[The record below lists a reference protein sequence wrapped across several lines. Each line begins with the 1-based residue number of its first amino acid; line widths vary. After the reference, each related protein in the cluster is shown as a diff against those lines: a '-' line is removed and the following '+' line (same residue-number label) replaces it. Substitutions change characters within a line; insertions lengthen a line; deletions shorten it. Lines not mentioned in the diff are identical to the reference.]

1 MPATKKDR
9 YMETFLPIVIIFIF
23 VLAILGIIAGVSNDA
38 TNFMS
43 AAVGTKS
50 ASYRTV
56 TIIAALGIIIGSLMS
71 NGMMEIARNGVFS
84 PQHFYANEIVY
95 IYLAVM
101 IANLILLDVFNS
113 LGLPTSTSVSLVFEL
128 LGATVAIAMIKTHN
142 GIVDVGLS
150 ELINTDK
157 ALTMVVGIFLSVAI
171 AFIFGIIVQY
181 ITRLI
186 FSFNYLK
193 NLKWKIGIFSGLATT
208 ALIYFMLIK
217 GMKGAAFI
225 TEEMHYWINTHTWQ
239 LLGICFVFFTIL
251 MQILYF
257 LKINVLK
264 VVVLI
269 GTFAL
274 AMAFAGNDLVNF
286 IGVPLA
292 GLDTY
297 LDVRSSRV
305 PMDSLTMGSLNT
317 MSAANTIYLVLAGLI
332 MAVTLLTSKK
342 AKIVL
347 QTSLDLSKQ
356 NGGNESFGSSAIARA
371 LVRFTNNMVTAIDNI
386 LPIKVKSW
394 IERRFDNREMIL
406 EENASFDL
414 IRGSVSIVLASMLI
428 ALGTS
433 LKLPLSTTYVTFMVT
448 MGASLADRAWS
459 RESAVYRVTG
469 MFAVIGGWFI
479 TAIVAFIICFVI
491 AILFYYGG
499 VIAMLVMIT
508 LAVLII
514 IKNRAKTNKNNEIDD
529 LFDKALNSNDQ
540 DVIYESFV
548 QHNRDSISTMLD
560 LSKEI
565 YNNVVDAFVKEDIRT
580 LRKASNDCRLAKDKM
595 KQLKRKE
602 IMIMRRLDDKMINKN
617 TWFHLSYNCIEQ
629 ILYALRR
636 ICDPCK
642 EYVDNS
648 FTPLDKKYLP
658 EVESLKEK
666 VFWAMETANVTI
678 ASSEYGDVDTVMDMI
693 RVREEDVIAMSHGQ
707 MNRIQHDKDNIDLAL
722 LYLNIMQESSE
733 LVTEM
738 RHLLRSEAK
747 MNE

>member
-1 MPATKKDR
+1 
-9 YMETFLPIVIIFIF
+9 METFLPIVIAFIF
-23 VLAILGIIAGVSNDA
+23 VLAVLGIVAGVSNDA

-50 ASYRTV
+50 ATYRTV
-56 TIIAALGIIIGSLMS
+56 TIIASLGIIFGSLMS
-71 NGMMEIARNGVFS
+71 NGMMEIARNGVLS
-84 PQHFYANEIVY
+84 PQYFFANEIIY

-128 LGATVAIAMIKTHN
+128 LGATVAIAMIKMRS
-142 GIVDVGLS
+142 GVLDGVGLS

-157 ALTMVVGIFLSVAI
+157 ALTMIVGIFLSVAI

-186 FSFNYLK
+186 FSFNFEK
-193 NLKWKIGIFSGLATT
+193 NLKWKIGIFSGIATT

-217 GMKGAAFI
+217 GMKGAAFMTAEI
-225 TEEMHYWINTHTWQ
+225 KDWIDAHTLM
-239 LLGICFVFFTIL
+239 LLGASFVFFTVL
-251 MQILYF
+251 MQILF
-257 LKINVLK
+257 FCKVNVLK
-264 VVVLI
+264 LVVLI

-297 LDVRSSRV
+297 IDVRHSGV
-305 PMDSLTMGSLNT
+305 PMDALSMNSLNT
-317 MSAANTIYLVLAGLI
+317 MSAANTIYIILAGLVMVI
-332 MAVTLLTSKK
+332 TLLTSKK

-371 LVRFTNNMVTAIDNI
+371 LVRFTNNMVNVVDNI
-386 LPIKVKSW
+386 LPAKVKVW
-394 IERRFDNREMIL
+394 IEKRFDNREMIL

-448 MGASLADRAWS
+448 MGASLSDRAWS

-469 MFAVIGGWFI
+469 MFSVIGGWFI
-479 TAIVAFIICFVI
+479 TAIVAFIICFLI
-491 AILFYYGG
+491 ALLFYFGG
-499 VIAMLVMIT
+499 VIAMLAMIA
-508 LAVLII
+508 LAVYII
-514 IKNRAKTNKNNEIDD
+514 IKNRARANKTEDNDE
-529 LFDKALNSNDQ
+529 LFEKALNATEQ
-540 DVIYESFV
+540 EAIYESFV
-548 QHNRDSISTMLD
+548 QHNRESMNKMLNM
-560 LSKEI
+560 SKEI
-565 YNNVVDAFVKEDIRT
+565 YTNIVDAFVKEDIKT
-580 LRKASNDCRLAKDKM
+580 LRKASNDCRDAKQIM

-602 IMIMRRLDDKMINKN
+602 IMIMRRLDDKMNKN
-617 TWFHLSYNCIEQ
+617 TWFHLSYNSIEQ
-629 ILYALRR
+629 ILYSLRR
-636 ICDPCK
+636 VCDPCK

-658 EVESLKEK
+658 EVENLKEK
-666 VFWAMETANVTI
+666 VFWAIDAAGITI
-678 ASSEYGDVDTVMDMI
+678 YSSEYKDVDAVMERI
-693 RVREEDVIAMSHGQ
+693 KVREDEAVEMSREQ
-707 MNRIQHDKDNIDLAL
+707 MNRIQNSKENIDLAL
-722 LYLNIMQESSE
+722 LYLNIIQESSAII
-733 LVTEM
+733 TEM
-738 RHLLRSEAK
+738 RHILRNEAK

>member
-1 MPATKKDR
+1 
-9 YMETFLPIVIIFIF
+9 METFLPIVIAFIF
-23 VLAILGIIAGVSNDA
+23 VLAVLGIVAGVSNDA

-56 TIIAALGIIIGSLMS
+56 TIIASLGIIFGSLMS

-84 PQHFYANEIVY
+84 PQYFFANEIVY

-101 IANLILLDVFNS
+101 IANLILLDVFNT

-128 LGATVAIAMIKTHN
+128 LGATVAIAMIKMRSGVLD
-142 GIVDVGLS
+142 GIGLS

-157 ALTMVVGIFLSVAI
+157 ALTMIVGIFLSVAI
-171 AFIFGIIVQY
+171 AFIFGMIVQY

-186 FSFNYLK
+186 FSFNFEK
-193 NLKWKIGIFSGLATT
+193 NLKWKIGIFSGIATT

-225 TEEMHYWINTHTWQ
+225 TADMHAWIDAHTWQ
-239 LLGICFVFFTIL
+239 LLGASFIFFTIL
-251 MQILYF
+251 MQILFF
-257 LKINVLK
+257 LKVNVLK
-264 VVVLI
+264 LVVLI

-297 LDVRSSRV
+297 IDVKNSGV
-305 PMDSLTMGSLNT
+305 PMDALSMNSLNT
-317 MSAANTIYLVLAGLI
+317 MSAANTVYIILAGLV
-332 MAVTLLTSKK
+332 MVVTLLTSKK

-371 LVRFTNNMVTAIDNI
+371 LVRFTNNMVNAIDSI
-386 LPIKVKSW
+386 LPAKVKVW
-394 IERRFDNREMIL
+394 IEKRFDNREMIL
-406 EENASFDL
+406 EENAAFDL

-448 MGASLADRAWS
+448 MGASLSDRAWS

-469 MFAVIGGWFI
+469 MFSVIGGWFI
-479 TAIVAFIICFVI
+479 TAIVAFLICFLI
-491 AILFYYGG
+491 ALLFYYGG
-499 VIAMLVMIT
+499 VVAMVAMIA
-508 LAVLII
+508 LAVYII
-514 IKNRAKTNKNNEIDD
+514 IKNRAKANKTEENDD
-529 LFDKALNSNDQ
+529 LFEKALNSNEQ
-540 DVIYESFV
+540 EVIYESFI
-548 QHNRDSISTMLD
+548 QHNRESMNKMLN
-560 LSKEI
+560 LSKDI
-565 YNNVVDAFVKEDIRT
+565 YTNIVDAFVKEDIKT
-580 LRKASNDCRLAKDKM
+580 LKKASNDCRDAKQIM

-602 IMIMRRLDDKMINKN
+602 IMIMRRLDDKMNKN
-617 TWFHLSYNCIEQ
+617 TWFHLSYNSIEQ
-629 ILYALRR
+629 ILYSLRR

-666 VFWAMETANVTI
+666 VLWSIDAADITIYTSEYKDVDAIMERVKLREENVT
-678 ASSEYGDVDTVMDMI
+678 E
-693 RVREEDVIAMSHGQ
+693 MSHEQ
-707 MNRIQHDKDNIDLAL
+707 MNRIQYNKENIDLAL
-722 LYLNIMQESSE
+722 LYLNIIQESSTII
-733 LVTEM
+733 TEM
-738 RHLLRSEAK
+738 RHILRNEAK

>member
-1 MPATKKDR
+1 
-9 YMETFLPIVIIFIF
+9 METFLPVVIAFIF
-23 VLAILGIIAGVSNDA
+23 VLAILGIVAGVSNDA

-50 ASYRTV
+50 ASYRAV

-71 NGMMEIARNGVFS
+71 NGMMEIARNGVFT
-84 PQHFYANEIVY
+84 PQYFYANEIIY

-128 LGATVAIAMIKTHN
+128 LGATVAIAMIKMHN
-142 GIVDVGLS
+142 GTADAGLT

-193 NLKWKIGIFSGLATT
+193 NLKWKIGIFSGIATT

-225 TEEMHYWINTHTWQ
+225 TADMHAWIDSHTWM

-257 LKINVLK
+257 LKVNVLK
-264 VVVLI
+264 LVVLI

-297 LDVRSSRV
+297 LEVRHSEL
-305 PMDSLTMGSLNT
+305 PIYSLTMGSLNT
-317 MSAANTIYLVLAGLI
+317 MSAANTIYLVAAGLI

-371 LVRFTNNMVTAIDNI
+371 LVRFTNNMVTAVDNI
-386 LPIKVKSW
+386 LPAKVKAW

-479 TAIVAFIICFVI
+479 TAIVAFIICFAI

-499 VIAMLVMIT
+499 VIAMILMIA
-508 LAVLII
+508 LAVVII
-514 IKNRAKTNKNNEIDD
+514 IKNRAKTNKNNETDD
-529 LFDKALNSNDQ
+529 LFDKALNTSDQ
-540 DVIYESFV
+540 EVIYETLI
-548 QHNRDSISTMLD
+548 QHNKESISEL
-560 LSKEI
+560 LNISKDI
-565 YNNVVDAFVKEDIRT
+565 YNGVVNAFMKEDIKT

-602 IMIMRRLDDKMINKN
+602 IIIMRRLDDKMINKN

-658 EVESLKEK
+658 EVENLKDKVLWSLS
-666 VFWAMETANVTI
+666 AADNTI
-678 ASSEYGDVDTVMDMI
+678 LNSDYKDVDYIMEQITE
-693 RVREEDVIAMSHGQ
+693 RESAVIEMSHEQ
-707 MNRIQHDKDNIDLAL
+707 MNRIQHDRDNIDLAL
-722 LYLNIMQESSE
+722 LYLNIIQESSE

>member
-1 MPATKKDR
+1 
-9 YMETFLPIVIIFIF
+9 METFLPIVIAFIFI
-23 VLAILGIIAGVSNDA
+23 LAILGVVAGVSNDA

-50 ASYRTV
+50 ASYRVV
-56 TIIAALGIIIGSLMS
+56 TIIAAFGIIIGSLMS

-84 PQHFYANEIVY
+84 PQYFFANEIIY

-101 IANLILLDVFNS
+101 IANLILLDIFNT

-128 LGATVAIAMIKTHN
+128 LGATVAIAMIKMHN
-142 GIVDVGLS
+142 GDINVGLS

-157 ALTMVVGIFLSVAI
+157 ALTMIVGIFLSVAI

-186 FSFNYLK
+186 FSFNYEK

-208 ALIYFMLIK
+208 ALVYFMLIK

-225 TEEMHYWINTHTWQ
+225 TDEIHAWIDANTWP
-239 LLGICFVFFTIL
+239 LLGICFVFFSVL
-251 MQILYF
+251 MQILF
-257 LKINVLK
+257 LLKVNVLK
-264 VVVLI
+264 LVVLI

-297 LDVRSSRV
+297 LDVRNSGV
-305 PMDSLTMGSLNT
+305 PIDALAMGSLNT
-317 MSAANTIYLVLAGLI
+317 MSAANTVYIILAGLV

-356 NGGNESFGSSAIARA
+356 NGGNESFGSSALARS
-371 LVRFTNNMVTAIDNI
+371 LVRFTNSMVNAVDSI
-386 LPIKVKSW
+386 LPAKVKVW
-394 IERRFDNREMIL
+394 IEKRFDNREMIL
-406 EENASFDL
+406 EENAAFDL
-414 IRGSVSIVLASMLI
+414 IRGLVSIVLASMLI

-448 MGASLADRAWS
+448 MGASLSDRAWS

-469 MFAVIGGWFI
+469 MFSVIGGWFI
-479 TAIVAFIICFVI
+479 TAIVAFLICFVI
-491 AILFYYGG
+491 ALFFYYGG
-499 VIAMLVMIT
+499 VVAMLAMIA
-508 LAVLII
+508 LAIFII
-514 IKNRAKTNKNNEIDD
+514 IKNRAKTNKTDD
-529 LFDKALNSNDQ
+529 KDDVFDKAMSTNEQ
-540 DVIYESFV
+540 EVIYKSLI
-548 QHNRDSISTMLD
+548 QHNRESINEL
-560 LSKEI
+560 LNVAKNI
-565 YNNVVDAFVKEDIRT
+565 YVGVVDAFVKEDIKT
-580 LRKASNDCRLAKDKM
+580 LRKASNDCRLAKEKM

-602 IMIMRRLDDKMINKN
+602 IMIMRRLDDKMMDKN

-629 ILYALRR
+629 ILYSLRR

-658 EVESLKEK
+658 EVENLKEK
-666 VFWAMETANVTI
+666 VVWSVEAADITVY
-678 ASSEYGDVDTVMDMI
+678 SSEYKDIDAVMERVKI
-693 RVREEDVIAMSHGQ
+693 REDELVEMTHGQ

-722 LYLNIMQESSE
+722 LYLNIIQESSE
-733 LVTEM
+733 IVTEM

-747 MNE
+747 LNE

>member
-1 MPATKKDR
+1 
-9 YMETFLPIVIIFIF
+9 METFLPVVIAFIF
-23 VLAILGIIAGVSNDA
+23 VLAILGIVAGVSNDA

-50 ASYRTV
+50 ASYRAV

-71 NGMMEIARNGVFS
+71 NGMMEIARNGVFT
-84 PQHFYANEIVY
+84 PQYFYANEIIY

-128 LGATVAIAMIKTHN
+128 LGATVAIAMIKMHN
-142 GIVDVGLS
+142 GTADAGLT

-193 NLKWKIGIFSGLATT
+193 NLKWKIGIFSGIATT

-225 TEEMHYWINTHTWQ
+225 TADMHAWIDSHTWM
-239 LLGICFVFFTIL
+239 LLGISFVFFTIL

-257 LKINVLK
+257 LKVNVLK
-264 VVVLI
+264 LVVLI

-297 LDVRSSRV
+297 LEVRHSEL
-305 PMDSLTMGSLNT
+305 PIYSLTMGSLNT
-317 MSAANTIYLVLAGLI
+317 MSAANTIYLVAAGLI

-371 LVRFTNNMVTAIDNI
+371 LVRFTNNMVTAVDNI
-386 LPIKVKSW
+386 LPAKVKAW

-479 TAIVAFIICFVI
+479 TAIVAFIICFAI

-499 VIAMLVMIT
+499 VIAMILMIA
-508 LAVLII
+508 LAVVII
-514 IKNRAKTNKNNEIDD
+514 IKNRAKTNKNNETDD
-529 LFDKALNSNDQ
+529 LFDKALNTSDQ
-540 DVIYESFV
+540 EVIYETLI
-548 QHNRDSISTMLD
+548 QHNKESISEL
-560 LSKEI
+560 LNISKDI
-565 YNNVVDAFVKEDIRT
+565 YNGVVNAFMKEDIKT

-602 IMIMRRLDDKMINKN
+602 IIIMRRLDDKMINKN

-658 EVESLKEK
+658 EVENLKDKVLWSLS
-666 VFWAMETANVTI
+666 AADNTI
-678 ASSEYGDVDTVMDMI
+678 LNSDYKDVDYIMEQITE
-693 RVREEDVIAMSHGQ
+693 RESAVIEMSHEQ
-707 MNRIQHDKDNIDLAL
+707 MNRIQHDRDNIDLAL
-722 LYLNIMQESSE
+722 LYLNIIQESSE

-747 MNE
+747 MNESKK

>member
-1 MPATKKDR
+1 
-9 YMETFLPIVIIFIF
+9 METFLPVVIAFIF
-23 VLAILGIIAGVSNDA
+23 VLAILGIVAGVSNDA

-50 ASYRTV
+50 ASYRAV
-56 TIIAALGIIIGSLMS
+56 TIIASFGIIFGSLMS

-84 PQHFYANEIVY
+84 PQYFFANEIIY

-101 IANLILLDVFNS
+101 IANLILLDVFNT

-128 LGATVAIAMIKTHN
+128 LGATVAISMIKMHSGTM
-142 GIVDVGLS
+142 DAGLS

-157 ALTMVVGIFLSVAI
+157 ALTMIVGIFLSVAI

-186 FSFNYLK
+186 FSFNFEK
-193 NLKWKIGIFSGLATT
+193 NLKWKIGIFSGIATT

-217 GMKGAAFI
+217 GMKSAAFMTDEI
-225 TEEMHYWINTHTWQ
+225 MAWIDANTWM
-239 LLGICFVFFTIL
+239 LLGASFVFFTIL
-251 MQILYF
+251 MQVLFF
-257 LKINVLK
+257 LKVNVLK
-264 VVVLI
+264 LVVLI

-297 LDVRSSRV
+297 LDVRSSGV
-305 PMDSLTMGSLNT
+305 PMDALSMDSLNT
-317 MSAANTIYLVLAGLI
+317 MSVTNTIYIIISGLI
-332 MAVTLLTSKK
+332 MVVTLLTSKK

-356 NGGNESFGSSAIARA
+356 NGGNESFGSSAIARSM
-371 LVRFTNNMVTAIDNI
+371 VRFVNNMVTTIDNI
-386 LPIKVKSW
+386 LPVKVKTW
-394 IERRFDNREMIL
+394 IERRFDSREMIL
-406 EENASFDL
+406 EENACFDL
-414 IRGSVSIVLASMLI
+414 IRGAVSIVLASMLI

-469 MFAVIGGWFI
+469 MFSVIGGWFI
-479 TAIVAFIICFVI
+479 TAIVAFLICFVI
-491 AILFYYGG
+491 ALLFYYGG
-499 VIAMLVMIT
+499 VVAMLAMIA
-508 LAVLII
+508 LAVYII
-514 IKNRAKTNKNNEIDD
+514 IKNRAKSHKNVEVDN
-529 LFDKALNSNDQ
+529 LFEKALNTTDQ
-540 DVIYESFV
+540 ELIYESLI
-548 QHNRDSISTMLD
+548 QHNRESISEL
-560 LSKEI
+560 LNISKDI
-565 YNNVVDAFVKEDIRT
+565 YTGVVDAFVKEDIKT

-629 ILYALRR
+629 ILYSLRR

-658 EVESLKEK
+658 EVECLKDKVMWSLN
-666 VFWAMETANVTI
+666 TADNTI
-678 ASSEYGDVDTVMDMI
+678 LNSDYKDVDVIMEQITS
-693 RVREEDVIAMSHGQ
+693 RESDVIEMTHEQ
-707 MNRIQHDKDNIDLAL
+707 MNRIQHDKDNIDLGL
-722 LYLNIMQESSE
+722 LYLNIIQESSE
-733 LVTEM
+733 IVTEM
-738 RHLLRSEAK
+738 RHILRSEAK

>member
-1 MPATKKDR
+1 
-9 YMETFLPIVIIFIF
+9 METFLPVVIAFIF
-23 VLAILGIIAGVSNDA
+23 VLAILGIVAGVSNDA

-50 ASYRTV
+50 ASYRAV
-56 TIIAALGIIIGSLMS
+56 TIIAALGIVIGSFMS

-84 PQHFYANEIVY
+84 PQYFFANEIIY

-128 LGATVAIAMIKTHN
+128 LGATVAIAMIKMHDGTA
-142 GIVDVGLS
+142 GVTLA

-193 NLKWKIGIFSGLATT
+193 NLKWKIGIFSGIATT

-225 TEEMHYWINTHTWQ
+225 TADMHAWIDSHTWM
-239 LLGICFVFFTIL
+239 LLGISFVFFTVL

-257 LKINVLK
+257 LKVNVLK
-264 VVVLI
+264 LVVLI

-292 GLDTY
+292 GLDTF
-297 LDVRSSRV
+297 LDVRHSNV
-305 PMDSLTMGSLNT
+305 PMESLSMGSLNT
-317 MSAANTIYLVLAGLI
+317 MSAANTIYLVAAGLI

-371 LVRFTNNMVTAIDNI
+371 LVRFTNNMVTSIDNI
-386 LPIKVKSW
+386 LPAKVKVW

-469 MFAVIGGWFI
+469 MFSVIGGWFI
-479 TAIVAFIICFVI
+479 TAIVAFLICFVI
-491 AILFYYGG
+491 ALLFYYGG
-499 VIAMLVMIT
+499 IVAMIVMIA
-508 LAVLII
+508 LAVVII
-514 IKNRAKTNKNNEIDD
+514 IKNRAKTNKNNDTDD
-529 LFDKALNSNDQ
+529 LFEQALNTSDQ
-540 DVIYESFV
+540 EVIYETLI
-548 QHNRDSISTMLD
+548 QHNKESISEL
-560 LSKEI
+560 LNISKDI
-565 YNNVVDAFVKEDIRT
+565 YNDVVNAFMKEDIKT

-602 IMIMRRLDDKMINKN
+602 IIIMRRLDDKMINKN

-658 EVESLKEK
+658 EVEILKDNVLWSLSAADNTILNSDYKDVEYI
-666 VFWAMETANVTI
+666 MEQITA
-678 ASSEYGDVDTVMDMI
+678 
-693 RVREEDVIAMSHGQ
+693 RESAVIEMSHEQ
-707 MNRIQHDKDNIDLAL
+707 MNRIQHDRDNIDLAL
-722 LYLNIMQESSE
+722 LYLNIIQESSE

>member
-1 MPATKKDR
+1 
-9 YMETFLPIVIIFIF
+9 METFLPIVIAFIF
-23 VLAILGIIAGVSNDA
+23 VLAVLGSVAGVSNDA

-50 ASYRTV
+50 ATYRTV
-56 TIIAALGIIIGSLMS
+56 TIIASFGIIFGSLMS

-84 PQHFYANEIVY
+84 PQYFFANEIIY

-128 LGATVAIAMIKTHN
+128 LGATVAIAMIKMRS
-142 GIVDVGLS
+142 GVLDGVGLS

-157 ALTMVVGIFLSVAI
+157 ALTMIVGIFLSVAI

-186 FSFNYLK
+186 FSFNFEK
-193 NLKWKIGIFSGLATT
+193 NLKWKIGIFSGIATT

-217 GMKGAAFI
+217 GMKGAAFMTAEI
-225 TEEMHYWINTHTWQ
+225 KDWIDAHTLM
-239 LLGICFVFFTIL
+239 LLGASFVFFTVL
-251 MQILYF
+251 MQILF
-257 LKINVLK
+257 FCKVNVLK
-264 VVVLI
+264 LVVLI

-297 LDVRSSRV
+297 IDVRHSGV
-305 PMDSLTMGSLNT
+305 PMDALSMNSLNT
-317 MSAANTIYLVLAGLI
+317 MSAANTIYIILAGLVMVI
-332 MAVTLLTSKK
+332 TLLTSKK

-371 LVRFTNNMVTAIDNI
+371 LVRFTNNMVNVVDNI
-386 LPIKVKSW
+386 LPAKVKVW
-394 IERRFDNREMIL
+394 IEKRFDNREMIL

-448 MGASLADRAWS
+448 MGASLSDRAWS

-469 MFAVIGGWFI
+469 MFSVIGGWFI
-479 TAIVAFIICFVI
+479 TAIVAFLICFLI
-491 AILFYYGG
+491 ALLFYFGG
-499 VIAMLVMIT
+499 VIAMLAMIA
-508 LAVLII
+508 LAVYII
-514 IKNRAKTNKNNEIDD
+514 IKNRARANKTEDNDE
-529 LFDKALNSNDQ
+529 LFEKALNATEQ
-540 DVIYESFV
+540 EAIYESFV
-548 QHNRDSISTMLD
+548 QHNRESMNKMLNM
-560 LSKEI
+560 SKEI
-565 YNNVVDAFVKEDIRT
+565 YTNIVDAFVKEDIKT
-580 LRKASNDCRLAKDKM
+580 LRKASNDCRDAKQIM

-602 IMIMRRLDDKMINKN
+602 IMIMRRLDDKMNKN
-617 TWFHLSYNCIEQ
+617 TWFHLSYNSIEQ
-629 ILYALRR
+629 ILYSLRR
-636 ICDPCK
+636 VCDPCK

-658 EVESLKEK
+658 EVENLKEK
-666 VFWAMETANVTI
+666 VFWAIDAAGITI
-678 ASSEYGDVDTVMDMI
+678 YSSEYKDVDAVMERI
-693 RVREEDVIAMSHGQ
+693 KVREDEAVEMSREQ
-707 MNRIQHDKDNIDLAL
+707 MNRIQNSKENIDLAL
-722 LYLNIMQESSE
+722 LYLNIIQESSAII
-733 LVTEM
+733 TEM
-738 RHLLRSEAK
+738 RHILRNEAK

>member
-1 MPATKKDR
+1 
-9 YMETFLPIVIIFIF
+9 METFLPIVILFIF
-23 VLAILGIIAGVSNDA
+23 VLAILGIVAGVSNDA

-50 ASYRTV
+50 ASYRAV
-56 TIIAALGIIIGSLMS
+56 TIIASFGIIFGSLMS
-71 NGMMEIARNGVFS
+71 NGMMEIARNGVLS
-84 PQHFYANEIVY
+84 PQYFFANEIIY

-101 IANLILLDVFNS
+101 IANLILLDVFNT

-128 LGATVAIAMIKTHN
+128 LGATVAIAMIKMRN
-142 GIVDVGLS
+142 GALDGVGLS

-157 ALTMVVGIFLSVAI
+157 ALTMIVGIFLSVAI
-171 AFIFGIIVQY
+171 AFIFGMIVQY
-181 ITRLI
+181 IARLI
-186 FSFNYLK
+186 FSFNFEK
-193 NLKWKIGIFSGLATT
+193 NLKWKIGIFSGIATT

-225 TEEMHYWINTHTWQ
+225 TEDIHAWIDAHTWQ
-239 LLGICFVFFTIL
+239 LLGASFVFFTIL
-251 MQILYF
+251 MQILFF
-257 LKINVLK
+257 LKVNVLK
-264 VVVLI
+264 LVVLI

-297 LDVRSSRV
+297 IDVKNSGV
-305 PMDSLTMGSLNT
+305 AMDALSMGSLNT
-317 MSAANTIYLVLAGLI
+317 MSAANTIYIILAGFV
-332 MAVTLLTSKK
+332 MVVTLLTSKK

-371 LVRFTNNMVTAIDNI
+371 LVRFSNNMVNAIDSI
-386 LPIKVKSW
+386 LPAKVKVW
-394 IERRFDNREMIL
+394 IEKRFDNREMIL
-406 EENASFDL
+406 EENAAFDL

-448 MGASLADRAWS
+448 MGASLSDRAWS

-469 MFAVIGGWFI
+469 MFSVIGGWFI
-479 TAIVAFIICFVI
+479 TAIVAFLICFVI
-491 AILFYYGG
+491 ALLFYFGG
-499 VIAMLVMIT
+499 VVAMLLMIA
-508 LAVLII
+508 LAVYII
-514 IKNRAKTNKNNEIDD
+514 IKNRAKANKTEENDD
-529 LFDKALNSNDQ
+529 LFEKALQSNEQ
-540 DVIYESFV
+540 EVIYESFI
-548 QHNRDSISTMLD
+548 QHNRESMNKMLN
-560 LSKEI
+560 LSKDI
-565 YNNVVDAFVKEDIRT
+565 YTNIVDAFVKEDIKT
-580 LRKASNDCRLAKDKM
+580 LKKASNDCRDAKQIM

-602 IMIMRRLDDKMINKN
+602 IMIMRRLDDKMNKN

-629 ILYALRR
+629 ILYSLRR

-666 VFWAMETANVTI
+666 VFWSVDAADITI
-678 ASSEYGDVDTVMDMI
+678 YTSEYKDVDAIMERI
-693 RVREEDVIAMSHGQ
+693 RLREESVTEMSHEQ
-707 MNRIQHDKDNIDLAL
+707 MNRIQNNKENIDLAL
-722 LYLNIMQESSE
+722 LYLNIIQESSAII
-733 LVTEM
+733 TEM
-738 RHLLRSEAK
+738 RHVLRSEAK
-747 MNE
+747 LNE

>member
-1 MPATKKDR
+1 
-9 YMETFLPIVIIFIF
+9 METFLPVVIAFIF
-23 VLAILGIIAGVSNDA
+23 VLAILGIVAGVSNDA

-50 ASYRTV
+50 ASYRAV
-56 TIIAALGIIIGSLMS
+56 TIIAALGIVIGSFMS

-84 PQHFYANEIVY
+84 PQYFFANEIVY

-128 LGATVAIAMIKTHN
+128 LGATVAIAMIKMHDGTA
-142 GIVDVGLS
+142 GVTLA

-193 NLKWKIGIFSGLATT
+193 NLKWKIGIFSGIATT

-225 TEEMHYWINTHTWQ
+225 TADMHAWIDAHTWM
-239 LLGICFVFFTIL
+239 LLGISFVFFTVL

-257 LKINVLK
+257 LKVNVLK
-264 VVVLI
+264 LVVLI

-297 LDVRSSRV
+297 LDVRHSNV
-305 PMDSLTMGSLNT
+305 PMESLSMGSLNT
-317 MSAANTIYLVLAGLI
+317 MSAANTIYLVAAGLI

-371 LVRFTNNMVTAIDNI
+371 LVRFTNNMVTAVDNI
-386 LPIKVKSW
+386 LPAKVKAW

-479 TAIVAFIICFVI
+479 TAIVAFIICFAI

-499 VIAMLVMIT
+499 VIAMIVMIA
-508 LAVLII
+508 LAVVII
-514 IKNRAKTNKNNEIDD
+514 IKNRAKTNKNNETDD
-529 LFDKALNSNDQ
+529 LFDKALNTSDQ
-540 DVIYESFV
+540 EVIYETLI
-548 QHNRDSISTMLD
+548 QHNKESISEL
-560 LSKEI
+560 LNISKDI
-565 YNNVVDAFVKEDIRT
+565 YNGVVNAFMKEDIKT

-602 IMIMRRLDDKMINKN
+602 IIIMRRLDDKMINKN

-658 EVESLKEK
+658 EVENLKDKVLWSLSAADNTILNSDYKDVEYI
-666 VFWAMETANVTI
+666 MEQITA
-678 ASSEYGDVDTVMDMI
+678 
-693 RVREEDVIAMSHGQ
+693 RESAVIEMSHEQ
-707 MNRIQHDKDNIDLAL
+707 MNRIQHDRDNIDLAL
-722 LYLNIMQESSE
+722 LYLNIIQESSE

>member
-1 MPATKKDR
+1 
-9 YMETFLPIVIIFIF
+9 METFLPIVIAFIF
-23 VLAILGIIAGVSNDA
+23 VLAVLGIVAGVSNDA

-56 TIIAALGIIIGSLMS
+56 TIIASLGIIFGSLMS

-84 PQHFYANEIVY
+84 PQYFFANEIVY

-101 IANLILLDVFNS
+101 IANLILLDVFNT

-128 LGATVAIAMIKTHN
+128 LGATVAIAMIKMRSGVLD
-142 GIVDVGLS
+142 GIGLS

-157 ALTMVVGIFLSVAI
+157 ALTMIVGIFLSVAI
-171 AFIFGIIVQY
+171 AFIFGMIVQY

-186 FSFNYLK
+186 FSFNFEK
-193 NLKWKIGIFSGLATT
+193 NLKWKIGIFSGIATT

-217 GMKGAAFI
+217 GMKGAAFMTADI
-225 TEEMHYWINTHTWQ
+225 KNWIDTHTLQ
-239 LLGICFVFFTIL
+239 LLGASFVFFTVL

-257 LKINVLK
+257 CKVNVLK
-264 VVVLI
+264 LVVLI

-297 LDVRSSRV
+297 IDVKNSGV
-305 PMDSLTMGSLNT
+305 PMDALSMNSLNT
-317 MSAANTIYLVLAGLI
+317 MSAANTVYIILAGLV
-332 MAVTLLTSKK
+332 MVVTLLTSKK

-356 NGGNESFGSSAIARA
+356 NGGNESFGSSAVARA
-371 LVRFTNNMVTAIDNI
+371 LVRFTNNMVNAIDSI
-386 LPIKVKSW
+386 LPAKVKVW
-394 IERRFDNREMIL
+394 IEKRFDNREMIL
-406 EENASFDL
+406 EENAAFDL

-448 MGASLADRAWS
+448 MGASLSDRAWS

-469 MFAVIGGWFI
+469 MFSVIGGWFI
-479 TAIVAFIICFVI
+479 TAIVAFLICFLI
-491 AILFYYGG
+491 ALLFYYGG
-499 VIAMLVMIT
+499 VVAMVAMIA
-508 LAVLII
+508 LAVYII
-514 IKNRAKTNKNNEIDD
+514 IKNRAKANKTEENDD
-529 LFDKALNSNDQ
+529 LFEKALNSNEQ
-540 DVIYESFV
+540 EVIYESFI
-548 QHNRDSISTMLD
+548 QHNRESMNKMLN
-560 LSKEI
+560 LSKDI
-565 YNNVVDAFVKEDIRT
+565 YTNIVDAFVKEDIKT
-580 LRKASNDCRLAKDKM
+580 LKKASNDCRDAKQIM

-602 IMIMRRLDDKMINKN
+602 IMIMRRLDDKMNKN
-617 TWFHLSYNCIEQ
+617 TWFHLSYNSIEQ
-629 ILYALRR
+629 ILYSLRR

-666 VFWAMETANVTI
+666 VLWSIDAADITIYTSEYKDVDAIMERVKLREENVT
-678 ASSEYGDVDTVMDMI
+678 E
-693 RVREEDVIAMSHGQ
+693 MSHEQ
-707 MNRIQHDKDNIDLAL
+707 MNRIQYNKENIDLAL
-722 LYLNIMQESSE
+722 LYLNIIQESSTII
-733 LVTEM
+733 TEM
-738 RHLLRSEAK
+738 RHILRNEAK

>member
-1 MPATKKDR
+1 
-9 YMETFLPIVIIFIF
+9 METFLPIVIAFIF
-23 VLAILGIIAGVSNDA
+23 VLAVLGIVAGVSNDA

-50 ASYRTV
+50 ATYRTV
-56 TIIAALGIIIGSLMS
+56 TIIASLGIIFGSLMS

-84 PQHFYANEIVY
+84 PQYFFANEIIY

-128 LGATVAIAMIKTHN
+128 LGATVAIAMIKMRS
-142 GIVDVGLS
+142 GVLDGVGLS

-157 ALTMVVGIFLSVAI
+157 ALTMIVGIFLSVAI
-171 AFIFGIIVQY
+171 AFIFGVIVQY

-186 FSFNYLK
+186 FSFNFEK
-193 NLKWKIGIFSGLATT
+193 NLKWKIGIFSGIATT

-217 GMKGAAFI
+217 GMKGAAFMTAEI
-225 TEEMHYWINTHTWQ
+225 KSWIDAHTLM
-239 LLGICFVFFTIL
+239 LLGASFVFFTVL
-251 MQILYF
+251 MQILF
-257 LKINVLK
+257 FCKVNVLK
-264 VVVLI
+264 LVVLI

-297 LDVRSSRV
+297 IDVRHSGV
-305 PMDSLTMGSLNT
+305 PMDALSMNSLNT
-317 MSAANTIYLVLAGLI
+317 MSAANTIYIILAGLV
-332 MAVTLLTSKK
+332 MVVTLLTSKK

-371 LVRFTNNMVTAIDNI
+371 LVRFTNNMVNVVDNI
-386 LPIKVKSW
+386 LPAKVKAW
-394 IERRFDNREMIL
+394 IEKRFDNREMIL

-448 MGASLADRAWS
+448 MGASLSDRAWS

-469 MFAVIGGWFI
+469 MFSVIGGWFI
-479 TAIVAFIICFVI
+479 TAIVAFIICFLI
-491 AILFYYGG
+491 ALLFYFGG
-499 VIAMLVMIT
+499 VIAMIALIA
-508 LAVLII
+508 LAVYII
-514 IKNRAKTNKNNEIDD
+514 VKNRARANKTEDNDE
-529 LFDKALNSNDQ
+529 LFEKALNATEQ
-540 DVIYESFV
+540 EAIYESFV
-548 QHNRDSISTMLD
+548 QHNRESMNKMLNM
-560 LSKEI
+560 SKEI
-565 YNNVVDAFVKEDIRT
+565 YTNIVDAFVKEDIKT
-580 LRKASNDCRLAKDKM
+580 LRKASNDCRDAKQIM

-602 IMIMRRLDDKMINKN
+602 IMIMRRLDDKMNKN
-617 TWFHLSYNCIEQ
+617 TWFHLSYNSIEQ
-629 ILYALRR
+629 ILYSLRR
-636 ICDPCK
+636 VCDPCK

-658 EVESLKEK
+658 EVENLKEK
-666 VFWAMETANVTI
+666 VFWAIDATDITI
-678 ASSEYGDVDTVMDMI
+678 YSSEYKDVDAVMERI
-693 RVREEDVIAMSHGQ
+693 KVREDEAVEMSREQ
-707 MNRIQHDKDNIDLAL
+707 MNRIQNSKENIDLAL
-722 LYLNIMQESSE
+722 LYLNIIQESSAII
-733 LVTEM
+733 TEM
-738 RHLLRSEAK
+738 RHILRNEAK

>member
-1 MPATKKDR
+1 
-9 YMETFLPIVIIFIF
+9 METFLPIVIIFIF

-50 ASYRTV
+50 ASYRAV

-84 PQHFYANEIVY
+84 PQYFFANEIVY

-101 IANLILLDVFNS
+101 IANLILLDVFNT

-128 LGATVAIAMIKTHN
+128 LGATVAIAMIKMHDGTA
-142 GIVDVGLS
+142 GVTLA

-193 NLKWKIGIFSGLATT
+193 NLKWKIGIFSGIATT
-208 ALIYFMLIK
+208 ALVYFMLIK

-225 TEEMHYWINTHTWQ
+225 TEDIHAWIDTHTWQ
-239 LLGICFVFFTIL
+239 LLGICFVFFTVL

-257 LKINVLK
+257 LKVNVLK
-264 VVVLI
+264 LIVLI

-297 LDVRSSRV
+297 LDVRNSNV
-305 PMDSLTMGSLNT
+305 AIDSLTMGSLNT
-317 MSAANTIYLVLAGLI
+317 MSAANTIYLIVAGLI

-356 NGGNESFGSSAIARA
+356 NGGNESFGSSAIARS
-371 LVRFTNNMVTAIDNI
+371 LVRFTNNMVTAVDNI
-386 LPIKVKSW
+386 LPAKVKTW
-394 IERRFDNREMIL
+394 IEKRFDNREMIL
-406 EENASFDL
+406 EENAAFDL

-448 MGASLADRAWS
+448 MGASLSDRAWS

-469 MFAVIGGWFI
+469 MFSVIGGWFI

-491 AILFYYGG
+491 ALLFYYGG
-499 VIAMLVMIT
+499 VVAMLAMIA
-508 LAVLII
+508 LAVYII
-514 IKNRAKTNKNNEIDD
+514 IKNRAKSNKNNETDD
-529 LFDKALNSNDQ
+529 LFEKALNTTDQ
-540 DVIYESFV
+540 EVIYETLI
-548 QHNRDSISTMLD
+548 QHNKGSINELLNIAKD
-560 LSKEI
+560 I
-565 YNNVVDAFVKEDIRT
+565 YVGVVDAFVKEDIKT
-580 LRKASNDCRLAKDKM
+580 LRKASNDCRFAKDKM

-629 ILYALRR
+629 ILYSLRR

-658 EVESLKEK
+658 EVENLKEK
-666 VFWAMETANVTI
+666 VVWSIDAADITI
-678 ASSEYGDVDTVMDMI
+678 YSSEYKDVDAVMERIKI
-693 RVREEDVIAMSHGQ
+693 REDEVVEMSHEQ
-707 MNRIQHDKDNIDLAL
+707 MNRIQNDKENIDLGL
-722 LYLNIMQESSE
+722 LYLNIIQESSE
-733 LVTEM
+733 LITEM
-738 RHLLRSEAK
+738 RHILRSEAK

>member
-1 MPATKKDR
+1 
-9 YMETFLPIVIIFIF
+9 METFLPVVIAFIF
-23 VLAILGIIAGVSNDA
+23 VLAILGIVAGVSNDA

-50 ASYRTV
+50 ASYRAV

-71 NGMMEIARNGVFS
+71 NGMMEIARNGVFT
-84 PQHFYANEIVY
+84 PQYFYANEIIY

-128 LGATVAIAMIKTHN
+128 LGATVAIAMIKMHN
-142 GIVDVGLS
+142 GTADAGLT

-193 NLKWKIGIFSGLATT
+193 NLKWKIGIFSGIATT

-225 TEEMHYWINTHTWQ
+225 TEEMHLWINTHTWM
-239 LLGICFVFFTIL
+239 LLGICFVFLTIL

-257 LKINVLK
+257 LKVNVLK
-264 VVVLI
+264 LVVLI

-297 LDVRSSRV
+297 LDVRHSGV
-305 PMDSLTMGSLNT
+305 PIYSLTMGSLNT
-317 MSAANTIYLVLAGLI
+317 MSAANTIYLVAAGLI

-371 LVRFTNNMVTAIDNI
+371 LVRFTNNMVTAVDNI
-386 LPIKVKSW
+386 LPAKVKAW

-479 TAIVAFIICFVI
+479 TAIVAFIICFAI

-499 VIAMLVMIT
+499 VIAMIVMIA
-508 LAVLII
+508 LAVVII
-514 IKNRAKTNKNNEIDD
+514 IKNRAKTNKNNETDD
-529 LFDKALNSNDQ
+529 LFDKALNTSDQ
-540 DVIYESFV
+540 EVIYETLI
-548 QHNRDSISTMLD
+548 QHNKESISEL
-560 LSKEI
+560 LNISKDI
-565 YNNVVDAFVKEDIRT
+565 YNGVVNAFMKEDIKT

-602 IMIMRRLDDKMINKN
+602 IIIMRRLDDKMINKN

-658 EVESLKEK
+658 EVENLKDKVLWSLS
-666 VFWAMETANVTI
+666 AADNTI
-678 ASSEYGDVDTVMDMI
+678 LNSDYKDVDYIMEQITE
-693 RVREEDVIAMSHGQ
+693 RESAVIEMSHEQ
-707 MNRIQHDKDNIDLAL
+707 MNRIQHDRDNIDLAL
-722 LYLNIMQESSE
+722 LYLNIIQESSE

>member
-1 MPATKKDR
+1 
-9 YMETFLPIVIIFIF
+9 METFLPVVIAFIF
-23 VLAILGIIAGVSNDA
+23 VLAILGIVAGVSNDA

-50 ASYRTV
+50 ASYRAV

-84 PQHFYANEIVY
+84 PQYFFANEIIY

-128 LGATVAIAMIKTHN
+128 LGATVAIAMIKMHN
-142 GIVDVGLS
+142 GTATAGLA

-157 ALTMVVGIFLSVAI
+157 ALTMVIGIFLSVAI
-171 AFIFGIIVQY
+171 AFIFGIIIQY

-193 NLKWKIGIFSGLATT
+193 NLKWKIGIFSGIATT

-225 TEEMHYWINTHTWQ
+225 TEEMHLWINTHTLQ
-239 LLGICFVFFTIL
+239 LLGISLVFFTIL

-257 LKINVLK
+257 LKVNVLK
-264 VVVLI
+264 LVVLI

-297 LDVRSSRV
+297 LDVRRSGA
-305 PMDSLTMGSLNT
+305 PIDSLTMGSLNT
-317 MSAANTIYLVLAGLI
+317 MSAANTIYLIMAGII

-356 NGGNESFGSSAIARA
+356 NGGNESFGSSAIARS
-371 LVRFTNNMVTAIDNI
+371 LVRFTNNMVTAVDNV
-386 LPIKVKSW
+386 LPAKVKAW
-394 IERRFDNREMIL
+394 IEKRFDNREMIL

-469 MFAVIGGWFI
+469 MISVIGGWFI

-491 AILFYYGG
+491 AILFYYGD
-499 VIAMLVMIT
+499 VIAMTVMIT
-508 LAVLII
+508 IAVLII
-514 IKNRAKTNKNNEIDD
+514 IKNRAKTNKNNETDD
-529 LFDKALNSNDQ
+529 LFDRAINANDQ
-540 DVIYESFV
+540 EVIYESFV
-548 QHNRDSISTMLD
+548 QHNRESISKMLD

-565 YNNVVDAFVKEDIRT
+565 YTNVVGAFIKEDIKT
-580 LRKASNDCRLAKDKM
+580 LRKASNECRLAKDKM

-602 IMIMRRLDDKMINKN
+602 IMIMRRMDDKMINKN

-648 FTPLDKKYLP
+648 FTPLDKKYFP

-666 VFWAMETANVTI
+666 FFWAMETANITI

-693 RVREEDVIAMSHGQ
+693 KVREEDVVMMSHEQ
-707 MNRIQHDKDNIDLAL
+707 MNRIQHDRDNIDLAL
-722 LYLNIMQESSE
+722 LYLNIIQESSE

>member
-1 MPATKKDR
+1 
-9 YMETFLPIVIIFIF
+9 METFLPVVIAFIF
-23 VLAILGIIAGVSNDA
+23 VLAILGIVAGVSNDA

-50 ASYRTV
+50 ASYRAV

-71 NGMMEIARNGVFS
+71 NGMMEIARNGVFT
-84 PQHFYANEIVY
+84 PQYFYANEIIY

-128 LGATVAIAMIKTHN
+128 LGATVAIAMIKMHN
-142 GIVDVGLS
+142 GTADAGLT

-193 NLKWKIGIFSGLATT
+193 NLKWKIGIFSGIATT

-225 TEEMHYWINTHTWQ
+225 TEEMHAWIDSHTWM
-239 LLGICFVFFTIL
+239 LLGISFVFFTIL

-264 VVVLI
+264 LVVLI

-297 LDVRSSRV
+297 LEVRHSEL
-305 PMDSLTMGSLNT
+305 PIYSLTMGSLNT
-317 MSAANTIYLVLAGLI
+317 MSAANTIYLVAAGLI

-371 LVRFTNNMVTAIDNI
+371 LVRFTNNMVTAVDNI
-386 LPIKVKSW
+386 LPAKVKAW

-479 TAIVAFIICFVI
+479 TAIVAFIICFAI

-499 VIAMLVMIT
+499 VIAMIVMIA
-508 LAVLII
+508 LAVVII
-514 IKNRAKTNKNNEIDD
+514 IKNRARTNKNNETDD
-529 LFDKALNSNDQ
+529 LFDKALNTSDQ
-540 DVIYESFV
+540 EVIYETLI
-548 QHNRDSISTMLD
+548 QHNKESISEL
-560 LSKEI
+560 LNISKDI
-565 YNNVVDAFVKEDIRT
+565 YNGVVNAFMKEDIKT

-602 IMIMRRLDDKMINKN
+602 IIIMRRLDDKMINKN

-658 EVESLKEK
+658 EVENLKDKVLWSLSAADNTILNSDYKDVEYI
-666 VFWAMETANVTI
+666 MEQIT
-678 ASSEYGDVDTVMDMI
+678 E
-693 RVREEDVIAMSHGQ
+693 RESAVIEMSHEQ
-707 MNRIQHDKDNIDLAL
+707 MNRIQHDRDNIDLAL
-722 LYLNIMQESSE
+722 LYLNIIQESSE

>member
-1 MPATKKDR
+1 
-9 YMETFLPIVIIFIF
+9 METFLPVVIAFIF
-23 VLAILGIIAGVSNDA
+23 VLAILGVVAGVSNDA

-50 ASYRTV
+50 ASYRSV
-56 TIIAALGIIIGSLMS
+56 TIIASFGIIFGSLMS

-84 PQHFYANEIVY
+84 PQYFFANEIIY

-101 IANLILLDVFNS
+101 IANLILLDVFNT

-128 LGATVAIAMIKTHN
+128 LGATVAIAMIKMHSGTM
-142 GIVDVGLS
+142 GVGLA

-186 FSFNYLK
+186 FSFNFEK
-193 NLKWKIGIFSGLATT
+193 NLKWKIGIFSGIATT
-208 ALIYFMLIK
+208 ALIYFMFIK
-217 GMKGAAFI
+217 GMKGAAFMTPEI
-225 TEEMHYWINTHTWQ
+225 KTWIDVHTWQ
-239 LLGICFVFFTIL
+239 LLGASFVFFTIL
-251 MQILYF
+251 MQILFF
-257 LKINVLK
+257 LKVNVLK
-264 VVVLI
+264 LVVLI

-297 LDVRSSRV
+297 LDVRNSGV
-305 PMDSLTMGSLNT
+305 PMDALSMNSLNT
-317 MSAANTIYLVLAGLI
+317 MSATNTIYIIIAGLI
-332 MAVTLLTSKK
+332 MVVTLLTSKK
-342 AKIVL
+342 ARIVL

-356 NGGNESFGSSAIARA
+356 NGGNESFGSSAIARSM
-371 LVRFTNNMVTAIDNI
+371 VRFVNNTVTAIDNI
-386 LPIKVKSW
+386 LPAKVKSW
-394 IERRFDNREMIL
+394 IEKRFDSREMIL
-406 EENASFDL
+406 EENACFDL
-414 IRGSVSIVLASMLI
+414 IRGAVSIVLASMLI

-469 MFAVIGGWFI
+469 MFSVIGGWFI
-479 TAIVAFIICFVI
+479 TAIVAFLICFVI
-491 AILFYYGG
+491 ALLFYYGG
-499 VIAMLVMIT
+499 VFAMLAMIA
-508 LAVLII
+508 LAVYII
-514 IKNRAKTNKNNEIDD
+514 IKNRAKSHKNVEVDE
-529 LFDKALNSNDQ
+529 LFEKALNTTDQ
-540 DVIYESFV
+540 ELIYESLI
-548 QHNRDSISTMLD
+548 QHNRESISEL
-560 LSKEI
+560 LNISKDI
-565 YNNVVDAFVKEDIRT
+565 YAGVVDAFMKEDIKT

-629 ILYALRR
+629 ILYSLRR

-658 EVESLKEK
+658 EVECLKDKVMWSLN
-666 VFWAMETANVTI
+666 TADNTI
-678 ASSEYGDVDTVMDMI
+678 LNSDYKDVDVIMEQITS
-693 RVREEDVIAMSHGQ
+693 RESDVIEMTHEQ
-707 MNRIQHDKDNIDLAL
+707 MNRIQHDKDNIDLGL
-722 LYLNIMQESSE
+722 LYLNIIQESSE
-733 LVTEM
+733 IVTEM
-738 RHLLRSEAK
+738 RHILRSEAK

>member
-1 MPATKKDR
+1 
-9 YMETFLPIVIIFIF
+9 METFLPVVIAFIF
-23 VLAILGIIAGVSNDA
+23 VLAILGIVAGVSNDA

-50 ASYRTV
+50 ASYRAV

-71 NGMMEIARNGVFS
+71 NGMMEIARNGVFT
-84 PQHFYANEIVY
+84 PQYFYANEIIY

-128 LGATVAIAMIKTHN
+128 LGATVAIAMIKMHN
-142 GIVDVGLS
+142 GTADAGLT

-193 NLKWKIGIFSGLATT
+193 NLKWKIGIFSGIATT

-225 TEEMHYWINTHTWQ
+225 TEEMHLWINTHTWM

-257 LKINVLK
+257 LKVNVLK
-264 VVVLI
+264 LVVLI

-297 LDVRSSRV
+297 LEVRHSEL
-305 PMDSLTMGSLNT
+305 PIYSLTMGSLNT
-317 MSAANTIYLVLAGLI
+317 MSAANTIYLVAAGLI

-371 LVRFTNNMVTAIDNI
+371 LVRFTNNMVTAVDNI
-386 LPIKVKSW
+386 LPAKVKAW

-479 TAIVAFIICFVI
+479 TAIVAFIICFAI

-499 VIAMLVMIT
+499 VIAMILMIA
-508 LAVLII
+508 LAVVII
-514 IKNRAKTNKNNEIDD
+514 IKNRAKTNKNNETDD
-529 LFDKALNSNDQ
+529 LFDKALNTSDQ
-540 DVIYESFV
+540 EVIYETLI
-548 QHNRDSISTMLD
+548 QHNKESISEL
-560 LSKEI
+560 LNISKDI
-565 YNNVVDAFVKEDIRT
+565 YNGVVNAFMKEDIKT

-602 IMIMRRLDDKMINKN
+602 IIIMRRLDDKMINKN

-658 EVESLKEK
+658 EVENLKDKVLWSLS
-666 VFWAMETANVTI
+666 AADNTI
-678 ASSEYGDVDTVMDMI
+678 LNSDYKDVDYIMEQITE
-693 RVREEDVIAMSHGQ
+693 RESAVIEMSHEQ
-707 MNRIQHDKDNIDLAL
+707 MNRIQHDRDNIDLAL
-722 LYLNIMQESSE
+722 LYLNIIQESSE

>member
-1 MPATKKDR
+1 
-9 YMETFLPIVIIFIF
+9 METFLPVVIAFIF
-23 VLAILGIIAGVSNDA
+23 VLAILGIVAGVSNDA

-50 ASYRTV
+50 ASYRMV
-56 TIIAALGIIIGSLMS
+56 TIIAAFGIIIGSLMS
-71 NGMMEIARNGVFS
+71 NGMMEIARNGVFT
-84 PQHFYANEIVY
+84 PQYFYANEIIY

-128 LGATVAIAMIKTHN
+128 LGATVAIAMIKMHN
-142 GIVDVGLS
+142 GTADAGLT

-193 NLKWKIGIFSGLATT
+193 NLKWKIGIFSGIATT

-225 TEEMHYWINTHTWQ
+225 TEEMHAWIDSHTWM
-239 LLGICFVFFTIL
+239 LLGISFVFFTIL

-257 LKINVLK
+257 LKVNVLK
-264 VVVLI
+264 LVVLI

-297 LDVRSSRV
+297 LEVRHSEL
-305 PMDSLTMGSLNT
+305 PIYSLTMGSLNT
-317 MSAANTIYLVLAGLI
+317 MSAANTIYLVAAGLI

-371 LVRFTNNMVTAIDNI
+371 LVRFTNNMVTAVDNI
-386 LPIKVKSW
+386 LPAKVKAW

-479 TAIVAFIICFVI
+479 TAIVAFIICFAI

-499 VIAMLVMIT
+499 VIAMIVMIA
-508 LAVLII
+508 LAVVII
-514 IKNRAKTNKNNEIDD
+514 IKNRAKTNKNNETDD
-529 LFDKALNSNDQ
+529 LFDKALNTSDQ
-540 DVIYESFV
+540 EVIYETLI
-548 QHNRDSISTMLD
+548 QHNKESISEL
-560 LSKEI
+560 LNISKDI
-565 YNNVVDAFVKEDIRT
+565 YNGVVNAFMKEDIKT

-602 IMIMRRLDDKMINKN
+602 IIIMRRLDDKMINKN

-658 EVESLKEK
+658 EVENLKDKVLWSLS
-666 VFWAMETANVTI
+666 AADNTI
-678 ASSEYGDVDTVMDMI
+678 LNSDYKDVDYIMEQITE
-693 RVREEDVIAMSHGQ
+693 RESAVIEMSHEQ
-707 MNRIQHDKDNIDLAL
+707 MNRIQHDRDNIDLAL
-722 LYLNIMQESSE
+722 LYLNIIQESSE

>member
-1 MPATKKDR
+1 
-9 YMETFLPIVIIFIF
+9 METFLPIVITFIFI
-23 VLAILGIIAGVSNDA
+23 LAILGIIAGVSNDA

-50 ASYRTV
+50 ASYRVV
-56 TIIAALGIIIGSLMS
+56 TIIAALGIVIGSLMS
-71 NGMMEIARNGVFS
+71 NGMMEIARNGVFT
-84 PQHFYANEIVY
+84 PQHFFANEIIY

-101 IANLILLDVFNS
+101 IANLILLDVFNT

-128 LGATVAIAMIKTHN
+128 LGATAAIAMIKMHN
-142 GIVDVGLS
+142 GTADASLA

-193 NLKWKIGIFSGLATT
+193 NLKWKVGIFSGIATT

-217 GMKGAAFI
+217 GMKGASFI
-225 TEEMHYWINTHTWQ
+225 TADMHTWIDTHTWQ
-239 LLGICFVFFTIL
+239 LLGISFVFLTIL

-257 LKINVLK
+257 LKVNVLK
-264 VVVLI
+264 LVVLI

-297 LDVRSSRV
+297 IEVRRSNV
-305 PMDSLTMGSLNT
+305 AIDSLSMGSLNT
-317 MSAANTIYLVLAGLI
+317 MSAANTIYLVVAGIL

-356 NGGNESFGSSAIARA
+356 NGGNESFGSSAIARS
-371 LVRFTNNMVTAIDNI
+371 LVRFTNNMVTAVDNI
-386 LPIKVKSW
+386 LPVKVKAW

-479 TAIVAFIICFVI
+479 TAIVAFLICFLI
-491 AILFYYGG
+491 ALLFYYGG
-499 VIAMLVMIT
+499 IVAMIVMIA
-508 LAVLII
+508 LSVLVI
-514 IKNRAKTNKNNEIDD
+514 IKNRAKTNKNNETDD
-529 LFDKALNSNDQ
+529 LFEQAMNTSDQ
-540 DVIYESFV
+540 EILYETLI
-548 QHNRDSISTMLD
+548 QHNKQSINEL
-560 LSKEI
+560 LNISKNI
-565 YNNVVDAFVKEDIRT
+565 YTDVVSSFIKEDIKT
-580 LRKASNDCRLAKDKM
+580 LRKVSNDCRLAKEKM

-666 VFWAMETANVTI
+666 VIWSIDTADITI
-678 ASSEYGDVDTVMDMI
+678 STSEYSDVDGVMERI
-693 RVREEDVIAMSHGQ
+693 KTREDEVVEMSHEQ
-707 MNRIQHDKDNIDLAL
+707 MDRIQHNKENIDLAL
-722 LYLNIMQESSE
+722 LYLNIIQESSE
-733 LVTEM
+733 LITEM
-738 RHLLRSEAK
+738 RHILRSEAK
-747 MNE
+747 LNE

>member
-1 MPATKKDR
+1 
-9 YMETFLPIVIIFIF
+9 METFLPIVIAFIFI
-23 VLAILGIIAGVSNDA
+23 LAVMGIVAGVSNDA

-50 ASYRTV
+50 ATYRTV
-56 TIIAALGIIIGSLMS
+56 TIIAAFGIVIGSLMS
-71 NGMMEIARNGVFS
+71 NGMMEIARNGVLS
-84 PQHFYANEIVY
+84 PQYFFANEIIY

-101 IANLILLDVFNS
+101 IANLILLDVFNT

-128 LGATVAIAMIKTHN
+128 LGATVAIAMIKMHN
-142 GIVDVGLS
+142 GDINVGLA

-157 ALTMVVGIFLSVAI
+157 ALTMIVGIFLSVAI

-186 FSFNYLK
+186 FSFNYEK

-208 ALIYFMLIK
+208 ALVYFMLIK

-225 TEEMHYWINTHTWQ
+225 TEEVHAWIDENT
-239 LLGICFVFFTIL
+239 LLLLALCFVFFSVL

-257 LKINVLK
+257 LKVNVLK
-264 VVVLI
+264 LVVLI

-297 LDVRSSRV
+297 LDVRNSGV
-305 PMDSLTMGSLNT
+305 PMDALTMGSLNT
-317 MSAANTIYLVLAGLI
+317 MSAANTIYIILAGLI

-356 NGGNESFGSSAIARA
+356 NGGNESFGSSAIARG
-371 LVRFTNNMVTAIDNI
+371 LVRFTNNMVSTVDSI
-386 LPIKVKSW
+386 LPAKVKAW
-394 IERRFDNREMIL
+394 IEKRFDNREMIL
-406 EENASFDL
+406 EENAAFDL
-414 IRGSVSIVLASMLI
+414 IRGLVSIVLASMLI

-448 MGASLADRAWS
+448 MGASLSDRAWS

-469 MFAVIGGWFI
+469 MFSVIGGWFI
-479 TAIVAFIICFVI
+479 TAIVAFLICFVI

-499 VIAMLVMIT
+499 VVAMLLMIA
-508 LAVLII
+508 LAIYII
-514 IKNRAKTNKNNEIDD
+514 IKNRAKTNKNEDNDD
-529 LFDKALNSNDQ
+529 LFEKAVNTNDQ
-540 DVIYESFV
+540 EVIYQSLV
-548 QHNRDSISTMLD
+548 QHNKESINTLVNIAKD
-560 LSKEI
+560 I
-565 YNNVVDAFVKEDIRT
+565 YVNTVNAFIKEDIKT
-580 LRKASNDCRLAKDKM
+580 LKKVSNDCRDAKEKM
-595 KQLKRKE
+595 KVLKRKE
-602 IMIMRRLDDKMINKN
+602 IMIMRRLDDKMMNKN

-629 ILYALRR
+629 VLYSLRR
-636 ICDPCK
+636 VCDPCK

-658 EVESLKEK
+658 EVETLKEK
-666 VFWAMETANVTI
+666 VLWSIDAADITVF
-678 ASSEYGDVDTVMDMI
+678 SSEYKDVEAVMERI
-693 RVREEDVIAMSHGQ
+693 KVREDELVEMTHEQ
-707 MNRIQHDKDNIDLAL
+707 MNRIQHDKENIDLAL
-722 LYLNIMQESSE
+722 LYLNIIQESSE
-733 LVTEM
+733 IVTEM

-747 MNE
+747 FNE

>member
-1 MPATKKDR
+1 
-9 YMETFLPIVIIFIF
+9 METFLPIVIIFIF
-23 VLAILGIIAGVSNDA
+23 VLAILGIVAGVSNDA

-50 ASYRTV
+50 ATYRAV
-56 TIIAALGIIIGSLMS
+56 TIIASLGIIVGSLMS

-84 PQHFYANEIVY
+84 PQYFFANEIVY

-101 IANLILLDVFNS
+101 IANLILLDVFNT

-128 LGATVAIAMIKTHN
+128 LGATVAIAMIKMHN
-142 GIVDVGLS
+142 GTVGVGLA

-157 ALTMVVGIFLSVAI
+157 ALTMIIGIFLSVAI

-193 NLKWKIGIFSGLATT
+193 NLKWKIGIFSGIATT

-225 TEEMHYWINTHTWQ
+225 TEDIHAWIDARTWQ
-239 LLGICFVFFTIL
+239 LLGISFVFFTIL
-251 MQILYF
+251 MQILHF
-257 LKINVLK
+257 LKVNVLK
-264 VVVLI
+264 LVVLI

-297 LDVRSSRV
+297 LDVKNSGV
-305 PMDSLTMGSLNT
+305 AMDALSMDSLNT
-317 MSAANTIYLVLAGLI
+317 MSATNTIYIIAAGLV
-332 MAVTLLTSKK
+332 MVVTLLTSKK

-356 NGGNESFGSSAIARA
+356 NGGNESFGSSAIARG
-371 LVRFTNNMVTAIDNI
+371 LVRFTNNMVSAVDSI
-386 LPIKVKSW
+386 LPAKVKVW
-394 IERRFDNREMIL
+394 IEKRFDNREMIL
-406 EENASFDL
+406 EENAAFDL

-469 MFAVIGGWFI
+469 MFSVIGGWFI
-479 TAIVAFIICFVI
+479 TAIVAFLICFVI
-491 AILFYYGG
+491 ALLFYYGG
-499 VIAMLVMIT
+499 VVAMIAMIA
-508 LAVLII
+508 LAVYII
-514 IKNRAKTNKNNEIDD
+514 IKNRAKSNKNEETDD
-529 LFDKALNSNDQ
+529 LFEKALNTNDQ
-540 DVIYESFV
+540 EVIYESLI
-548 QHNRDSISTMLD
+548 QHNKESINELLNISKNIYTSIVDS
-560 LSKEI
+560 
-565 YNNVVDAFVKEDIRT
+565 FVKEDIKT
-580 LRKASNDCRLAKDKM
+580 LRKVSNDCRMAKDKM

-629 ILYALRR
+629 ILYSLRR

-658 EVESLKEK
+658 EVENLKEK
-666 VFWAMETANVTI
+666 VVWSIDAADITI
-678 ASSEYGDVDTVMDMI
+678 YSSEYKDVDAVMERI
-693 RVREEDVIAMSHGQ
+693 KVRENEVVGMSHEQ
-707 MNRIQHDKDNIDLAL
+707 MRRIQHDKENIDLAL
-722 LYLNIMQESSE
+722 LYLNIIQESSE
-733 LVTEM
+733 IVTEM
-738 RHLLRSEAK
+738 RHILRSEAK

>member
-1 MPATKKDR
+1 
-9 YMETFLPIVIIFIF
+9 METFLPIVITFIFI
-23 VLAILGIIAGVSNDA
+23 LAILGIIAGVSNDA

-50 ASYRTV
+50 ASYRVV
-56 TIIAALGIIIGSLMS
+56 TIIAALGIVIGSLMS
-71 NGMMEIARNGVFS
+71 NGMMEIARNGVFT
-84 PQHFYANEIVY
+84 PQYFFANEIIY

-101 IANLILLDVFNS
+101 IANLILLDVFNT

-128 LGATVAIAMIKTHN
+128 LGATVAIAMIKMHN
-142 GIVDVGLS
+142 GTADASLA

-193 NLKWKIGIFSGLATT
+193 NLKWKVGIFSGIATT

-225 TEEMHYWINTHTWQ
+225 TADMHTWIDTHTWQ
-239 LLGICFVFFTIL
+239 LLGISFVFLTIL

-257 LKINVLK
+257 LKVNVLK
-264 VVVLI
+264 LVVLI

-297 LDVRSSRV
+297 IEVRRSNV
-305 PMDSLTMGSLNT
+305 AIDSLSMGSLNT
-317 MSAANTIYLVLAGLI
+317 MSAANTIYLVVAGIL
-332 MAVTLLTSKK
+332 MAITLLTSKK

-356 NGGNESFGSSAIARA
+356 NGGNESFGSSAIARS
-371 LVRFTNNMVTAIDNI
+371 LVRFTNNMVTAVDNI
-386 LPIKVKSW
+386 LPAKVKAW

-479 TAIVAFIICFVI
+479 TAIVAFLICFLI
-491 AILFYYGG
+491 ALLFYYGG
-499 VIAMLVMIT
+499 IVAMIVMIA
-508 LAVLII
+508 LSVLVI
-514 IKNRAKTNKNNEIDD
+514 IKNRAKTNKNNETDD
-529 LFDKALNSNDQ
+529 LFEQAMNTSDQ
-540 DVIYESFV
+540 EILYETLI
-548 QHNRDSISTMLD
+548 QHNKQSINEL
-560 LSKEI
+560 LNISKNI
-565 YNNVVDAFVKEDIRT
+565 YTDVVSSFIKEDIKT
-580 LRKASNDCRLAKDKM
+580 LRKVSNDCRLAKEKM

-666 VFWAMETANVTI
+666 VIWSIDTADITI
-678 ASSEYGDVDTVMDMI
+678 STSEYSDVDGVMERI
-693 RVREEDVIAMSHGQ
+693 KTREDEVVEMSHEQ
-707 MNRIQHDKDNIDLAL
+707 MDRIQHNKENIDLAL
-722 LYLNIMQESSE
+722 LYLNIIQESSE
-733 LVTEM
+733 LITEM
-738 RHLLRSEAK
+738 RHILRSEAK
-747 MNE
+747 LNE

>member
-1 MPATKKDR
+1 
-9 YMETFLPIVIIFIF
+9 METFLPVVIAFIF
-23 VLAILGIIAGVSNDA
+23 VLAILGIVAGVSNDA

-50 ASYRTV
+50 ASYRSV
-56 TIIAALGIIIGSLMS
+56 TIIAAFGIIIGSMMS

-84 PQHFYANEIVY
+84 PQYFFANEIIY

-101 IANLILLDVFNS
+101 IANLILLDVFNT

-128 LGATVAIAMIKTHN
+128 LGATVAIAMIKMHN
-142 GIVDVGLS
+142 GTAVAGLA

-157 ALTMVVGIFLSVAI
+157 ALTMIVGIFLSVAI

-186 FSFNYLK
+186 FSFNYEK

-208 ALIYFMLIK
+208 ALVYFMLIK

-225 TEEMHYWINTHTWQ
+225 TDEMHAWIDANTLL
-239 LLGICFVFFTIL
+239 LLGVCFAFFTVL
-251 MQILYF
+251 MQILYL
-257 LKINVLK
+257 LKVNVLK
-264 VVVLI
+264 LVVLI

-297 LDVRSSRV
+297 LDVKNSGT
-305 PMDSLTMGSLNT
+305 PIDSLSMGSLNT
-317 MSAANTIYLVLAGLI
+317 MSAANTIYLVAAGLI

-371 LVRFTNNMVTAIDNI
+371 LVRFTNNMVTAVDNI
-386 LPIKVKSW
+386 LPAKVKAW
-394 IERRFDNREMIL
+394 IEKRFDNREMIL
-406 EENASFDL
+406 EENACFDL

-479 TAIVAFIICFVI
+479 TAIVAFLICFLI
-491 AILFYYGG
+491 ALLFYYGG
-499 VIAMLVMIT
+499 IVAMIVMIA
-508 LAVLII
+508 LSVLVI
-514 IKNRAKTNKNNEIDD
+514 IKNRAKTNKNNETDD
-529 LFDKALNSNDQ
+529 LFEQAMNTSDQ
-540 DVIYESFV
+540 EILYETLI
-548 QHNRDSISTMLD
+548 QHNKQSINEL
-560 LSKEI
+560 
-565 YNNVVDAFVKEDIRT
+565 
-580 LRKASNDCRLAKDKM
+580 
-595 KQLKRKE
+595 
-602 IMIMRRLDDKMINKN
+602 
-617 TWFHLSYNCIEQ
+617 
-629 ILYALRR
+629 
-636 ICDPCK
+636 
-642 EYVDNS
+642 
-648 FTPLDKKYLP
+648 
-658 EVESLKEK
+658 
-666 VFWAMETANVTI
+666 
-678 ASSEYGDVDTVMDMI
+678 
-693 RVREEDVIAMSHGQ
+693 
-707 MNRIQHDKDNIDLAL
+707 
-722 LYLNIMQESSE
+722 LNIS
-733 LVTEM
+733 
-738 RHLLRSEAK
+738 K
-747 MNE
+747 NIYI

>member
-1 MPATKKDR
+1 
-9 YMETFLPIVIIFIF
+9 METFLPVVIAFIF
-23 VLAILGIIAGVSNDA
+23 VLAILGIVAGVSNDA

-50 ASYRTV
+50 ASYRSV
-56 TIIAALGIIIGSLMS
+56 TIIASFGIIFGSLMS

-84 PQHFYANEIVY
+84 PQYFFANEIIY

-101 IANLILLDVFNS
+101 IANLILLDVFNT

-128 LGATVAIAMIKTHN
+128 LGATVAIAMIKMHSGTM
-142 GIVDVGLS
+142 GAGLA

-186 FSFNYLK
+186 FSFNFEK
-193 NLKWKIGIFSGLATT
+193 NLKWKIGIFSGIATT

-217 GMKGAAFI
+217 GMKGAAFMTPEI
-225 TEEMHYWINTHTWQ
+225 KAWIDVHTWR
-239 LLGICFVFFTIL
+239 LLGASFIFFTIL

-257 LKINVLK
+257 LKVNVLK
-264 VVVLI
+264 LVVLI

-297 LDVRSSRV
+297 LDVRNSGV
-305 PMDSLTMGSLNT
+305 PMDALSMDSLNT
-317 MSAANTIYLVLAGLI
+317 MSATNTIYIIIAGLI
-332 MAVTLLTSKK
+332 MVVTLLTSKK
-342 AKIVL
+342 ARIVL

-356 NGGNESFGSSAIARA
+356 NGGNESFGSSAIARSM
-371 LVRFTNNMVTAIDNI
+371 VRFVNNTVTAIDNI
-386 LPIKVKSW
+386 LPAKVKSW
-394 IERRFDNREMIL
+394 IEKRFDSREMIL
-406 EENASFDL
+406 EENACFDL
-414 IRGSVSIVLASMLI
+414 IRGAVSIVLASMLI

-469 MFAVIGGWFI
+469 MFSVIGGWFI
-479 TAIVAFIICFVI
+479 TAIVAFLICFVI
-491 AILFYYGG
+491 ALLFYYGG
-499 VIAMLVMIT
+499 VVAMLAMIA
-508 LAVLII
+508 LAVYII
-514 IKNRAKTNKNNEIDD
+514 IKNRAKSHKNVEVDNLYE
-529 LFDKALNSNDQ
+529 KALNTTDQ
-540 DVIYESFV
+540 EVIYESLI
-548 QHNRDSISTMLD
+548 QHNRESISEL
-560 LSKEI
+560 LNISKNI
-565 YNNVVDAFVKEDIRT
+565 YMGVVDAFMKEDIKT

-629 ILYALRR
+629 ILYSLRR

-658 EVESLKEK
+658 EVECLKDKVMWSLN
-666 VFWAMETANVTI
+666 TADNTI
-678 ASSEYGDVDTVMDMI
+678 LNSDYKDVDVIMEQITS
-693 RVREEDVIAMSHGQ
+693 RESDVIEMTHEQ
-707 MNRIQHDKDNIDLAL
+707 MNRIQHDKDNIDLGL
-722 LYLNIMQESSE
+722 LYLNIIQESSE
-733 LVTEM
+733 IVTEM
-738 RHLLRSEAK
+738 RHILRSEAK

>member
-1 MPATKKDR
+1 
-9 YMETFLPIVIIFIF
+9 METFLPVVIAFIF
-23 VLAILGIIAGVSNDA
+23 VLAILGIVAGVSNDA

-50 ASYRTV
+50 ASYRAV

-71 NGMMEIARNGVFS
+71 NGMMEIARNGVFT
-84 PQHFYANEIVY
+84 PQYFYANEIIY

-128 LGATVAIAMIKTHN
+128 LGATVAIAMIKMHN
-142 GIVDVGLS
+142 GTADAGLT

-193 NLKWKIGIFSGLATT
+193 NLKWKIGIFSGIATT

-225 TEEMHYWINTHTWQ
+225 TEEMHAWIDSHTWM
-239 LLGICFVFFTIL
+239 LLGISFVFFTIL

-257 LKINVLK
+257 LKVNVLK
-264 VVVLI
+264 LVVLI

-297 LDVRSSRV
+297 LEVRHSEL
-305 PMDSLTMGSLNT
+305 PIYSLTMGSLNT
-317 MSAANTIYLVLAGLI
+317 MSAANTIYLVAAGLI

-371 LVRFTNNMVTAIDNI
+371 LVRFTNNMVTSIDNI
-386 LPIKVKSW
+386 LPAKVKVW

-448 MGASLADRAWS
+448 MGASLSDRAWS

-469 MFAVIGGWFI
+469 MFSVIGGWFI
-479 TAIVAFIICFVI
+479 TAIVAFLICFVI
-491 AILFYYGG
+491 ALLFYYGG
-499 VIAMLVMIT
+499 IVAMIVMIA
-508 LAVLII
+508 LAVVII
-514 IKNRAKTNKNNEIDD
+514 IKNRAKTNKNNDTDD
-529 LFDKALNSNDQ
+529 LFEQALNTSDQ
-540 DVIYESFV
+540 EVIYETLI
-548 QHNRDSISTMLD
+548 QHNKESISEL
-560 LSKEI
+560 LNISKDI
-565 YNNVVDAFVKEDIRT
+565 YNDVVNAFMKEDIKT

-602 IMIMRRLDDKMINKN
+602 IIIMRRLDDKMINKN

-658 EVESLKEK
+658 EVEILKDNVLWSLSAADNTILNSDYKDVEYI
-666 VFWAMETANVTI
+666 MEQITA
-678 ASSEYGDVDTVMDMI
+678 
-693 RVREEDVIAMSHGQ
+693 RESAVIEMSHEQ
-707 MNRIQHDKDNIDLAL
+707 MNRIQHDRDNIDLAL
-722 LYLNIMQESSE
+722 LYLNIIQESSE

>member
-1 MPATKKDR
+1 
-9 YMETFLPIVIIFIF
+9 METFLPIVIIFIF
-23 VLAILGIIAGVSNDA
+23 VLAILGVVAGVSNDA

-50 ASYRTV
+50 ATYRAV
-56 TIIAALGIIIGSLMS
+56 TIIASLGIIVGSLMS

-84 PQHFYANEIVY
+84 PQYFFANEIVY

-101 IANLILLDVFNS
+101 IANLILLDVFNT

-128 LGATVAIAMIKTHN
+128 LGATVAIAMIKMHN
-142 GIVDVGLS
+142 GTVGVGLA

-157 ALTMVVGIFLSVAI
+157 ALTMIIGIFLSVAI

-193 NLKWKIGIFSGLATT
+193 NLKWKIGIFSGIATT

-225 TEEMHYWINTHTWQ
+225 TEDIHAWIDARTWQ
-239 LLGICFVFFTIL
+239 LLGISFVFFTIL
-251 MQILYF
+251 MQILHF
-257 LKINVLK
+257 LKVNVLK
-264 VVVLI
+264 LVVLI

-297 LDVRSSRV
+297 LDVKNSGV
-305 PMDSLTMGSLNT
+305 AMDALSMDSLNT
-317 MSAANTIYLVLAGLI
+317 MSATNTIYIIAAGLV
-332 MAVTLLTSKK
+332 MVVTLLTSKK

-356 NGGNESFGSSAIARA
+356 NGGNESFGSSAIARG
-371 LVRFTNNMVTAIDNI
+371 LVRFTNNMVSAVDSI
-386 LPIKVKSW
+386 LPAKVKVW
-394 IERRFDNREMIL
+394 IEKRFDNREMIL
-406 EENASFDL
+406 EENAAFDL

-469 MFAVIGGWFI
+469 MFSVIGGWFI
-479 TAIVAFIICFVI
+479 TAIVAFLICFVI
-491 AILFYYGG
+491 ALLFYYGG
-499 VIAMLVMIT
+499 VVAMIAMIA
-508 LAVLII
+508 LAVYII
-514 IKNRAKTNKNNEIDD
+514 IKNRAKSNKNEETDD
-529 LFDKALNSNDQ
+529 LFEKALNTNDQ
-540 DVIYESFV
+540 EVIYESLI
-548 QHNRDSISTMLD
+548 QHNKESINELLNISKNIYTSIVDS
-560 LSKEI
+560 
-565 YNNVVDAFVKEDIRT
+565 FVKEDIKT
-580 LRKASNDCRLAKDKM
+580 LRKVSNDCRMAKDKM

-629 ILYALRR
+629 ILYSLRR

-658 EVESLKEK
+658 EVENLKEK
-666 VFWAMETANVTI
+666 VVWSIDAADITI
-678 ASSEYGDVDTVMDMI
+678 YSSEYKDVDAVMERI
-693 RVREEDVIAMSHGQ
+693 KVREDEVVGMSHEQ
-707 MNRIQHDKDNIDLAL
+707 MRRIQHDKENIDLAL
-722 LYLNIMQESSE
+722 LYLNIIQESSE
-733 LVTEM
+733 IVTEM
-738 RHLLRSEAK
+738 RHILRSEAK

>member
-1 MPATKKDR
+1 
-9 YMETFLPIVIIFIF
+9 METFLPVVIAFIF
-23 VLAILGIIAGVSNDA
+23 VLAILGIVAGVSNDA

-50 ASYRTV
+50 ANYRAV
-56 TIIAALGIIIGSLMS
+56 TIIASFGIIFGSLMS

-84 PQHFYANEIVY
+84 PQYFFANEIIY

-128 LGATVAIAMIKTHN
+128 LGATVAIAMIKMHAGT
-142 GIVDVGLS
+142 IDAGLA

-157 ALTMVVGIFLSVAI
+157 ALTMIVGIFLSVAI

-186 FSFNYLK
+186 FSFNFEK
-193 NLKWKIGIFSGLATT
+193 NLKWKIGIFSGIATT

-217 GMKGAAFI
+217 GMKGAAFMTADI
-225 TEEMHYWINTHTWQ
+225 KEWIDARTWQ
-239 LLGICFVFFTIL
+239 LLGASFVFFTVL
-251 MQILYF
+251 MQILFF
-257 LKINVLK
+257 LKVNVLK
-264 VVVLI
+264 LVVLI

-297 LDVRSSRV
+297 LDVKRSGV
-305 PMDSLTMGSLNT
+305 AMDTLSMGSLNT
-317 MSAANTIYLVLAGLI
+317 MSATNTIYIIIAGLI
-332 MAVTLLTSKK
+332 MVLTLLTSKK

-356 NGGNESFGSSAIARA
+356 NGGNESFGSSAIARSM
-371 LVRFTNNMVTAIDNI
+371 VRFTNNMVTAVDNI
-386 LPIKVKSW
+386 LPAKVKAW
-394 IERRFDNREMIL
+394 IERRFDSREMIL
-406 EENASFDL
+406 EENACFDL
-414 IRGSVSIVLASMLI
+414 IRGAVSIVLASMLI

-469 MFAVIGGWFI
+469 MFSVIGGWFI
-479 TAIVAFIICFVI
+479 TAIVAFLICFVI
-491 AILFYYGG
+491 ALLFYYGG
-499 VIAMLVMIT
+499 VVAMLAMIA
-508 LAVLII
+508 LAVYII
-514 IKNRAKTNKNNEIDD
+514 IKNRAKTNKNDETDD
-529 LFDKALNSNDQ
+529 LFEKALNTNDQ
-540 DVIYESFV
+540 EVIYDTLI
-548 QHNRDSISTMLD
+548 QHNRESINEL
-560 LSKEI
+560 LNIAKNI
-565 YNNVVDAFVKEDIRT
+565 YTGVVDAFVKEDIKT
-580 LRKASNDCRLAKDKM
+580 LRKASSDCRMAKDKM

-602 IMIMRRLDDKMINKN
+602 IMIMRRLDDKMIDKN

-629 ILYALRR
+629 ILYSLRR

-648 FTPLDKKYLP
+648 FTPLDEKYLP
-658 EVESLKEK
+658 EVENLKEK
-666 VFWAMETANVTI
+666 VLWSIDAADITI
-678 ASSEYGDVDTVMDMI
+678 YSSEYKDVDAVME
-693 RVREEDVIAMSHGQ
+693 RVKLREDEVLKISQEQ
-707 MNRIQHDKDNIDLAL
+707 MNRIQNNKENIDLAL
-722 LYLNIMQESSE
+722 LYLNIIQESSE
-733 LVTEM
+733 IITEM
-738 RHLLRSEAK
+738 RHILRSEAK

>member
-1 MPATKKDR
+1 
-9 YMETFLPIVIIFIF
+9 METFLPIVIAFIF
-23 VLAILGIIAGVSNDA
+23 VLAVLGIVAGVSNDA

-50 ASYRTV
+50 ATYRTV
-56 TIIAALGIIIGSLMS
+56 TIIASLGIIFGSLMS

-84 PQHFYANEIVY
+84 PQYFFANEIIY

-128 LGATVAIAMIKTHN
+128 LGATVAIAMIKMRS
-142 GIVDVGLS
+142 GVLDGVGLS

-157 ALTMVVGIFLSVAI
+157 ALTMIVGIFLSVAI
-171 AFIFGIIVQY
+171 AFIFGVIVQY

-186 FSFNYLK
+186 FSFNFEK
-193 NLKWKIGIFSGLATT
+193 NLKWKIGVFSGIATT

-217 GMKGAAFI
+217 GMKGAAFMTAEI
-225 TEEMHYWINTHTWQ
+225 KSWIDAHTLM
-239 LLGICFVFFTIL
+239 LLGASFVFFTVL
-251 MQILYF
+251 MQILF
-257 LKINVLK
+257 FCKVNVLK
-264 VVVLI
+264 LVVLI

-297 LDVRSSRV
+297 IDVRHSGV
-305 PMDSLTMGSLNT
+305 PMDALSMNSLNT
-317 MSAANTIYLVLAGLI
+317 MSAANTIYIILAGLV
-332 MAVTLLTSKK
+332 MVVTLLTSKK

-371 LVRFTNNMVTAIDNI
+371 LVRFTNNMVNVVDNI
-386 LPIKVKSW
+386 LPAKVKAW
-394 IERRFDNREMIL
+394 IEKRFDNREMIL

-448 MGASLADRAWS
+448 MGASLSDRAWS

-469 MFAVIGGWFI
+469 MFSVIGGWFI
-479 TAIVAFIICFVI
+479 TAIVAFIICFLI
-491 AILFYYGG
+491 ALLFYFGG
-499 VIAMLVMIT
+499 VIAMLAMIA
-508 LAVLII
+508 LAVYII
-514 IKNRAKTNKNNEIDD
+514 IKNRARANKTEDNDE
-529 LFDKALNSNDQ
+529 LFEKALNATEQ
-540 DVIYESFV
+540 EAIYESFV
-548 QHNRDSISTMLD
+548 QHNRESMNKMLNM
-560 LSKEI
+560 SKEI
-565 YNNVVDAFVKEDIRT
+565 YTNIVDAFVKEDIKT
-580 LRKASNDCRLAKDKM
+580 LRKASNDCRDAKQIM

-602 IMIMRRLDDKMINKN
+602 IMIMRRLDDKMNKN
-617 TWFHLSYNCIEQ
+617 TWFHLSYNSIEQ
-629 ILYALRR
+629 ILYSLRR
-636 ICDPCK
+636 VCDPCK

-658 EVESLKEK
+658 EVENLKEK
-666 VFWAMETANVTI
+666 VFWAIDATDITI
-678 ASSEYGDVDTVMDMI
+678 YSSEYKDVDAVMERI
-693 RVREEDVIAMSHGQ
+693 KVREDEAVEMSREQ
-707 MNRIQHDKDNIDLAL
+707 MNRIQNSKENIDLAL
-722 LYLNIMQESSE
+722 LYLNIIQESSAII
-733 LVTEM
+733 TEM
-738 RHLLRSEAK
+738 RHILRNEAK

>member
-1 MPATKKDR
+1 
-9 YMETFLPIVIIFIF
+9 METFLPIVIAFIFI
-23 VLAILGIIAGVSNDA
+23 LAVMGVVAGVSNDA

-50 ASYRTV
+50 ATYRTV
-56 TIIAALGIIIGSLMS
+56 TIIAALGIVIGSLMS
-71 NGMMEIARNGVFS
+71 NGMMEIARNGVLS
-84 PQHFYANEIVY
+84 PQYFFANEIIY

-101 IANLILLDVFNS
+101 IANLILLDVFNT

-128 LGATVAIAMIKTHN
+128 LGATVAIAMIKMHN
-142 GIVDVGLS
+142 GDINVGLA

-157 ALTMVVGIFLSVAI
+157 ALTMIVGIFLSVAI

-186 FSFNYLK
+186 FSFNYEK

-208 ALIYFMLIK
+208 ALVYFMLIK

-225 TEEMHYWINTHTWQ
+225 TEEVHAWIDENT
-239 LLGICFVFFTIL
+239 LLLLALCFVFFSVL

-257 LKINVLK
+257 LKVNVLK
-264 VVVLI
+264 LVVLI

-297 LDVRSSRV
+297 LDVRNSGV
-305 PMDSLTMGSLNT
+305 PIDALTMGSLNT
-317 MSAANTIYLVLAGLI
+317 MSAANTIYIIIAGLI

-356 NGGNESFGSSAIARA
+356 NGGNESFGSSAIARG
-371 LVRFTNNMVTAIDNI
+371 LVRFTNNMVSTVDSI
-386 LPIKVKSW
+386 LPAKVKSW
-394 IERRFDNREMIL
+394 IEKRFDNREMIL
-406 EENASFDL
+406 EENAAFDL
-414 IRGSVSIVLASMLI
+414 IRGLVSIVLASMLI

-469 MFAVIGGWFI
+469 MFSVIGGWFI
-479 TAIVAFIICFVI
+479 TAIVAFLICFVI

-499 VIAMLVMIT
+499 VVAMLLMI
-508 LAVLII
+508 AFAIYII
-514 IKNRAKTNKNNEIDD
+514 IKNRAKTNKNEDNDS
-529 LFDKALNSNDQ
+529 LFEKAISTNDQ
-540 DVIYESFV
+540 EVIYQSLI
-548 QHNRDSISTMLD
+548 QHNKESINTLVNIAKD
-560 LSKEI
+560 I
-565 YNNVVDAFVKEDIRT
+565 YVNTVNAFIKEDIKT
-580 LRKASNDCRLAKDKM
+580 LKKVSNDCRDAKEKM
-595 KQLKRKE
+595 KVLKRKE
-602 IMIMRRLDDKMINKN
+602 IMIMRRLDDKMMNKN

-629 ILYALRR
+629 VLYSLRR
-636 ICDPCK
+636 VCDPCK

-658 EVESLKEK
+658 EVETLKEK
-666 VFWAMETANVTI
+666 VLWSIDAADITVF
-678 ASSEYGDVDTVMDMI
+678 SSEYKDVEAVMERI
-693 RVREEDVIAMSHGQ
+693 KVREDELVEMTHEQ
-707 MNRIQHDKDNIDLAL
+707 MNRIQHDKENIDLAL
-722 LYLNIMQESSE
+722 LYLNIIQESSE
-733 LVTEM
+733 IVTEM

-747 MNE
+747 FNE

>member
-1 MPATKKDR
+1 
-9 YMETFLPIVIIFIF
+9 METFLPVVIAFIF
-23 VLAILGIIAGVSNDA
+23 VLAILGIVAGVSNDA

-50 ASYRTV
+50 ASYRSV
-56 TIIAALGIIIGSLMS
+56 TIIASFGIIFGSLMS

-84 PQHFYANEIVY
+84 PQYFFANEIIY

-101 IANLILLDVFNS
+101 IANLILLDVFNT

-128 LGATVAIAMIKTHN
+128 LGATVAIAMIKMHSGTM
-142 GIVDVGLS
+142 GVGLA

-186 FSFNYLK
+186 FSFNFEK
-193 NLKWKIGIFSGLATT
+193 NLKWKIGIFSGIATT

-217 GMKGAAFI
+217 GMKGAAFMTDEI
-225 TEEMHYWINTHTWQ
+225 KAWIDANTWQ
-239 LLGICFVFFTIL
+239 LLGARFVFFTIL
-251 MQILYF
+251 MQILFF
-257 LKINVLK
+257 LKVNVLK
-264 VVVLI
+264 LVVLI

-297 LDVRSSRV
+297 LDVRNSGV
-305 PMDSLTMGSLNT
+305 PMDALSMNSLNT
-317 MSAANTIYLVLAGLI
+317 MSATNTIYIIIAGLI
-332 MAVTLLTSKK
+332 MVVTLLTSKK
-342 AKIVL
+342 ARIVL

-356 NGGNESFGSSAIARA
+356 NGGNESFGSSAIARSM
-371 LVRFTNNMVTAIDNI
+371 VRFVNNTVTAIDNI
-386 LPIKVKSW
+386 LPAKVKSW
-394 IERRFDNREMIL
+394 IEKRFDSREMIL
-406 EENASFDL
+406 EENACFDL
-414 IRGSVSIVLASMLI
+414 IRGAVSIVLASMLI

-469 MFAVIGGWFI
+469 MFSVIGGWFI
-479 TAIVAFIICFVI
+479 TAIVAFLICFVI
-491 AILFYYGG
+491 ALLFYYGG
-499 VIAMLVMIT
+499 VFAMLAMIA
-508 LAVLII
+508 LAVYII
-514 IKNRAKTNKNNEIDD
+514 IKNRAKSHKNVEVDE
-529 LFDKALNSNDQ
+529 LFEKALNTTDQ
-540 DVIYESFV
+540 ELIYESLI
-548 QHNRDSISTMLD
+548 QHNRESISEL
-560 LSKEI
+560 LNISKDI
-565 YNNVVDAFVKEDIRT
+565 YAGVVDAFMKEDIKT

-629 ILYALRR
+629 ILYSLRR

-658 EVESLKEK
+658 EVECLKDKVMWSLN
-666 VFWAMETANVTI
+666 TADNTI
-678 ASSEYGDVDTVMDMI
+678 LNSDYKDVDVIMEQITS
-693 RVREEDVIAMSHGQ
+693 RESDVIEMTHEQ
-707 MNRIQHDKDNIDLAL
+707 MNRIQHDKDNIDLGL
-722 LYLNIMQESSE
+722 LYLNIIQESSE
-733 LVTEM
+733 IVTEM
-738 RHLLRSEAK
+738 RHILRSEAK

>member
-1 MPATKKDR
+1 
-9 YMETFLPIVIIFIF
+9 METFLPVVIAFIF
-23 VLAILGIIAGVSNDA
+23 VLAILGIVAGVSNDA

-50 ASYRTV
+50 ASYRAV
-56 TIIAALGIIIGSLMS
+56 TIIAALGIVIGSFMS

-84 PQHFYANEIVY
+84 PQYFFANEIVY

-128 LGATVAIAMIKTHN
+128 LGATVAIAMIKMHDGTA
-142 GIVDVGLS
+142 GVTLA

-193 NLKWKIGIFSGLATT
+193 NLKWKIGIFSGIATT

-225 TEEMHYWINTHTWQ
+225 TADMHAWIDSHTWM
-239 LLGICFVFFTIL
+239 LLGISFVFFTVL

-257 LKINVLK
+257 LKVNVLK
-264 VVVLI
+264 LVVLI

-297 LDVRSSRV
+297 LDVRHSGV
-305 PMDSLTMGSLNT
+305 PIYSLTMGSLNT
-317 MSAANTIYLVLAGLI
+317 MSAANTIYLVAAGLI

-371 LVRFTNNMVTAIDNI
+371 LVRFTNNMVTSIDNI
-386 LPIKVKSW
+386 LPAKVKVW

-433 LKLPLSTTYVTFMVT
+433 LKLPLSTTYVTFMGT

-479 TAIVAFIICFVI
+479 TAIVAFIICFAI

-499 VIAMLVMIT
+499 VIAMIVMIA
-508 LAVLII
+508 LAVVII
-514 IKNRAKTNKNNEIDD
+514 IKNRAKTNKNNETDD
-529 LFDKALNSNDQ
+529 LFDKALNTSDQ
-540 DVIYESFV
+540 EVIYETLI
-548 QHNRDSISTMLD
+548 QHNKESISEL
-560 LSKEI
+560 LNISKDI
-565 YNNVVDAFVKEDIRT
+565 YNDVVNAFMKEDIKT

-602 IMIMRRLDDKMINKN
+602 IIIMRRLDDKMINKN

-658 EVESLKEK
+658 EVEILKDNVLWSLSAADNTILNSDYKDVEYI
-666 VFWAMETANVTI
+666 MEQITA
-678 ASSEYGDVDTVMDMI
+678 
-693 RVREEDVIAMSHGQ
+693 RESAVIEMSHEQ
-707 MNRIQHDKDNIDLAL
+707 MNRIQHDRDNIDLAL
-722 LYLNIMQESSE
+722 LYLNIIQESSE

>member
-1 MPATKKDR
+1 
-9 YMETFLPIVIIFIF
+9 METFLPIVITFIFI
-23 VLAILGIIAGVSNDA
+23 LAILGIIAGVSNDA

-50 ASYRTV
+50 ASYRVV
-56 TIIAALGIIIGSLMS
+56 TIIAALGIVIGSLMS
-71 NGMMEIARNGVFS
+71 NGMMEIARNGVFT
-84 PQHFYANEIVY
+84 PQYFFANEIIY

-101 IANLILLDVFNS
+101 IANLILLDVFNT

-128 LGATVAIAMIKTHN
+128 LGATVAIAMIKMHN
-142 GIVDVGLS
+142 GTANASLA

-193 NLKWKIGIFSGLATT
+193 NLKWKVGIFSGIATT

-225 TEEMHYWINTHTWQ
+225 TADMHTWIDTHTWQ
-239 LLGICFVFFTIL
+239 LLGISFVFFTIL

-257 LKINVLK
+257 LKVNVLK
-264 VVVLI
+264 LVVLI

-297 LDVRSSRV
+297 IEVKRSNV
-305 PMDSLTMGSLNT
+305 AIDSLSMGSLNT
-317 MSAANTIYLVLAGLI
+317 MSAANTIYLVVAGIL
-332 MAVTLLTSKK
+332 MAITLLTSKK

-356 NGGNESFGSSAIARA
+356 NGGNESFGSSAIARS
-371 LVRFTNNMVTAIDNI
+371 LVRFTNNMVTAVDNI
-386 LPIKVKSW
+386 LPVKVKAW

-479 TAIVAFIICFVI
+479 TAIVAFLICFLI
-491 AILFYYGG
+491 ALLFYYGG
-499 VIAMLVMIT
+499 IVAMIVMIA
-508 LAVLII
+508 LSVLVI
-514 IKNRAKTNKNNEIDD
+514 IKNRAKTNKNNETDD
-529 LFDKALNSNDQ
+529 LFEQAMNTSDQ
-540 DVIYESFV
+540 EILYETLI
-548 QHNRDSISTMLD
+548 QHNKQSINEL
-560 LSKEI
+560 LNISKNI
-565 YNNVVDAFVKEDIRT
+565 YTDVVSSFIKEDIKT
-580 LRKASNDCRLAKDKM
+580 LRKVSNDCRLAKEKM

-666 VFWAMETANVTI
+666 VIWSIDTADITI
-678 ASSEYGDVDTVMDMI
+678 STSEYSDVDGVMERI
-693 RVREEDVIAMSHGQ
+693 KTREDEVVEMSHEQ
-707 MNRIQHDKDNIDLAL
+707 MDRIQHNKENIDLAL
-722 LYLNIMQESSE
+722 LYLNIIQESSE
-733 LVTEM
+733 LITEM
-738 RHLLRSEAK
+738 RHILRSEAK
-747 MNE
+747 LNE

>member
-1 MPATKKDR
+1 
-9 YMETFLPIVIIFIF
+9 METFLPVVIAFIFI
-23 VLAILGIIAGVSNDA
+23 LAIMGIVAGVSNDA

-50 ASYRTV
+50 ATYRIV
-56 TIIAALGIIIGSLMS
+56 TIIAALGIVCGSFMS

-84 PQHFYANEIVY
+84 PQYFFANEIIY

-142 GIVDVGLS
+142 GMVDVGLS

-193 NLKWKIGIFSGLATT
+193 NLKWKIGIFSGIATT

-225 TEEMHYWINTHTWQ
+225 TADMHAWIDAHTWM
-239 LLGICFVFFTIL
+239 LLGISFVFFTVL

-257 LKINVLK
+257 LKVNVLK
-264 VVVLI
+264 LVVLI

-297 LDVRSSRV
+297 LDVRHSNV
-305 PMDSLTMGSLNT
+305 PMESLSMGSLNT
-317 MSAANTIYLVLAGLI
+317 MSAANTIYLVAAGLV
-332 MAVTLLTSKK
+332 MAVTLLTSRK

-356 NGGNESFGSSAIARA
+356 NGGNESFGSSAIARS
-371 LVRFTNNMVTAIDNI
+371 LVRFTNNMVTAVDNI
-386 LPIKVKSW
+386 LPAKVKAW

-469 MFAVIGGWFI
+469 MFSVIGGWFI
-479 TAIVAFIICFVI
+479 TAIVAFLICFVI
-491 AILFYYGG
+491 ALLFYYGG
-499 VIAMLVMIT
+499 IVAMIVMIA
-508 LAVLII
+508 LAVVII
-514 IKNRAKTNKNNEIDD
+514 IKNRAKTNKNNDTDD
-529 LFDKALNSNDQ
+529 LFEQALNTSDQ
-540 DVIYESFV
+540 EVIYETLI
-548 QHNRDSISTMLD
+548 QHNKESISEL
-560 LSKEI
+560 LNISKDI
-565 YNNVVDAFVKEDIRT
+565 YNDVVNAFMKEDIKT

-602 IMIMRRLDDKMINKN
+602 IIIMRRLDDKMINKN

-658 EVESLKEK
+658 EVEILKDNVLWSLSAADNTILNSDYKDVEYI
-666 VFWAMETANVTI
+666 MEQIT
-678 ASSEYGDVDTVMDMI
+678 E
-693 RVREEDVIAMSHGQ
+693 RESAVIEMSHEQ
-707 MNRIQHDKDNIDLAL
+707 MNRIQHDRDNIDLAL
-722 LYLNIMQESSE
+722 LYLNIIQESSE

>member
-1 MPATKKDR
+1 
-9 YMETFLPIVIIFIF
+9 METFLPIVIAFIF
-23 VLAILGIIAGVSNDA
+23 VLAVLGIVAGVSNDA

-56 TIIAALGIIIGSLMS
+56 TIIASLGIIFGSLMS

-84 PQHFYANEIVY
+84 PQYFFANEIVY

-101 IANLILLDVFNS
+101 IANLILLDVFNT

-128 LGATVAIAMIKTHN
+128 LGATVAIAMIKMHSGVLD
-142 GIVDVGLS
+142 GIGLS

-157 ALTMVVGIFLSVAI
+157 ALTMIVGIFLSVAI
-171 AFIFGIIVQY
+171 AFIFGMIVQY

-186 FSFNYLK
+186 FSFNFEK
-193 NLKWKIGIFSGLATT
+193 NLKWKIGVFSGIATT

-217 GMKGAAFI
+217 GMKGAAFMTADI
-225 TEEMHYWINTHTWQ
+225 KNWIDTHTLQ
-239 LLGICFVFFTIL
+239 LLGASFVFFTVL

-257 LKINVLK
+257 CKVNVLK
-264 VVVLI
+264 LVVLI

-297 LDVRSSRV
+297 IDVKNSGV
-305 PMDSLTMGSLNT
+305 PMDALSMNSLNT
-317 MSAANTIYLVLAGLI
+317 MSAANTVYIILAGLV
-332 MAVTLLTSKK
+332 MVVTLLTSKK

-371 LVRFTNNMVTAIDNI
+371 LVRFTNNMVNAIDSI
-386 LPIKVKSW
+386 LPAKVKVW
-394 IERRFDNREMIL
+394 IEKRFDNREMIL
-406 EENASFDL
+406 EENAAFDL

-448 MGASLADRAWS
+448 MGASLSDRAWS

-469 MFAVIGGWFI
+469 MFSVIGGWFI
-479 TAIVAFIICFVI
+479 TAIVAFLICFLI
-491 AILFYYGG
+491 ALLFYYGG
-499 VIAMLVMIT
+499 VVAMVAMIA
-508 LAVLII
+508 LAVYII
-514 IKNRAKTNKNNEIDD
+514 IKNRAKANKTEENDD
-529 LFDKALNSNDQ
+529 LFEKALNSNEQ
-540 DVIYESFV
+540 EVIYESFI
-548 QHNRDSISTMLD
+548 QHNRESMNKMLN
-560 LSKEI
+560 LSKDI
-565 YNNVVDAFVKEDIRT
+565 YTNIVDAFVKEDIKT
-580 LRKASNDCRLAKDKM
+580 LKKASNDCRDAKQIM

-602 IMIMRRLDDKMINKN
+602 IMIMRRLDDKMNKN
-617 TWFHLSYNCIEQ
+617 TWFHLSYNSIEQ
-629 ILYALRR
+629 ILYSLRR

-666 VFWAMETANVTI
+666 VLWSIDAADITIYTSEYKDVDAIMERVKLREENVT
-678 ASSEYGDVDTVMDMI
+678 E
-693 RVREEDVIAMSHGQ
+693 MSHEQ
-707 MNRIQHDKDNIDLAL
+707 MNRIQYNKENIDLAL
-722 LYLNIMQESSE
+722 LYLNIIQESSTII
-733 LVTEM
+733 TEM
-738 RHLLRSEAK
+738 RHILRNEAK

>member
-1 MPATKKDR
+1 
-9 YMETFLPIVIIFIF
+9 METFLPVVIAFIFI
-23 VLAILGIIAGVSNDA
+23 LAIMGIVAGVSNDA

-50 ASYRTV
+50 ATYRIV
-56 TIIAALGIIIGSLMS
+56 TIIAALGIVCGSFMS

-84 PQHFYANEIVY
+84 PQYFFANEIIY

-142 GIVDVGLS
+142 GMVDVGLS

-193 NLKWKIGIFSGLATT
+193 NLKWKIGIFSGIATT

-225 TEEMHYWINTHTWQ
+225 TADMHAWIDAHTWM
-239 LLGICFVFFTIL
+239 LLGISFVFFTVL

-257 LKINVLK
+257 LKVNVLK
-264 VVVLI
+264 LVVLI

-297 LDVRSSRV
+297 LDVRHSEV
-305 PMDSLTMGSLNT
+305 PIYSLTMGSLNT
-317 MSAANTIYLVLAGLI
+317 MSAANTIYLVAAGLI

-371 LVRFTNNMVTAIDNI
+371 LVRFTNNMVTSIDNI
-386 LPIKVKSW
+386 LPAKFKSW
-394 IERRFDNREMIL
+394 IEKRFDSREMIL

-469 MFAVIGGWFI
+469 MFSVIGGWFI
-479 TAIVAFIICFVI
+479 TAIVAFLICFVI
-491 AILFYYGG
+491 ALLFYYGG
-499 VIAMLVMIT
+499 IVAMIVMIA
-508 LAVLII
+508 LAVVII
-514 IKNRAKTNKNNEIDD
+514 IKNRAKTNKNNETDD
-529 LFDKALNSNDQ
+529 LFEQALNTSDQ
-540 DVIYESFV
+540 EVIYETLI
-548 QHNRDSISTMLD
+548 QHNKESISEL
-560 LSKEI
+560 LNISKDI
-565 YNNVVDAFVKEDIRT
+565 YNGVVNAFMKEDIKT

-602 IMIMRRLDDKMINKN
+602 IIIMRRLDDKMINKN

-658 EVESLKEK
+658 EVENLKDKVLWSLSVADNTILNSDYKDVEYI
-666 VFWAMETANVTI
+666 MEQIT
-678 ASSEYGDVDTVMDMI
+678 E
-693 RVREEDVIAMSHGQ
+693 RESAVIEMSHEQ
-707 MNRIQHDKDNIDLAL
+707 MNRIQHDRDNIDLAL
-722 LYLNIMQESSE
+722 LYLNIIQESSE

>member
-1 MPATKKDR
+1 
-9 YMETFLPIVIIFIF
+9 METFLPIVIIFIF
-23 VLAILGIIAGVSNDA
+23 VLAILGIVAGVSNDA

-50 ASYRTV
+50 ASYRAV
-56 TIIAALGIIIGSLMS
+56 TIIASFGIIFGSLMS

-84 PQHFYANEIVY
+84 PQYFFANEIIY

-101 IANLILLDVFNS
+101 IANLILLDVFNT

-128 LGATVAIAMIKTHN
+128 LGATVAIAMIKMHN
-142 GIVDVGLS
+142 GTIDAGFA
-150 ELINTDK
+150 EFINTDK
-157 ALTMVVGIFLSVAI
+157 ALTMIVGIFLSVAI

-186 FSFNYLK
+186 FSFNFEK
-193 NLKWKIGIFSGLATT
+193 NLKWKIGIFSGIATT

-217 GMKGAAFI
+217 GMKGAAFMTDEI
-225 TEEMHYWINTHTWQ
+225 MSWIDTHTLQ
-239 LLGICFVFFTIL
+239 LLGASFVFFTIL
-251 MQILYF
+251 MQILFF
-257 LKINVLK
+257 LKVNVLK
-264 VVVLI
+264 LVVLI

-297 LDVRSSRV
+297 LDVKSSGV
-305 PMDSLTMGSLNT
+305 AMDALSMDSLNT
-317 MSAANTIYLVLAGLI
+317 MSATNTIYIIAAGLV
-332 MAVTLLTSKK
+332 MVVTLLTSKK

-356 NGGNESFGSSAIARA
+356 NGGNESFGSSAIARS
-371 LVRFTNNMVTAIDNI
+371 LVRFTNNMVTAVDNI
-386 LPIKVKSW
+386 LPAKVKAW
-394 IERRFDNREMIL
+394 IERRFDSREMIL
-406 EENASFDL
+406 EENACFDL
-414 IRGSVSIVLASMLI
+414 VRGAVSIVLASMLI

-469 MFAVIGGWFI
+469 MFSVIGGWFI
-479 TAIVAFIICFVI
+479 TAIVAFLICFVI
-491 AILFYYGG
+491 ALLFYYGG
-499 VIAMLVMIT
+499 VVAMLAMIA
-508 LAVLII
+508 LAVYII
-514 IKNRAKTNKNNEIDD
+514 IKNRAKTNKNDDTDD
-529 LFDKALNSNDQ
+529 LFEKALSTTDQ
-540 DVIYESFV
+540 EVIYSTLI
-548 QHNRDSISTMLD
+548 QHNRESINEL
-560 LSKEI
+560 LNIAKNI
-565 YNNVVDAFVKEDIRT
+565 YTGVVDAFVKEDIKT
-580 LRKASNDCRLAKDKM
+580 LRKASNDCRMAKDKM

-629 ILYALRR
+629 ILYSLRR

-648 FTPLDKKYLP
+648 FTPLDKKYLA
-658 EVESLKEK
+658 EVENLKEK
-666 VFWAMETANVTI
+666 VLWAIDAADITI
-678 ASSEYGDVDTVMDMI
+678 YSSEYKDVDAVMERI
-693 RVREEDVIAMSHGQ
+693 KVREDEVVEMSHEQ
-707 MNRIQHDKDNIDLAL
+707 MNRIQHDKENIDLAL
-722 LYLNIMQESSE
+722 LYLNIIQESSE
-733 LVTEM
+733 IVTEM
-738 RHLLRSEAK
+738 RHILRSEAK